1 MKTYNKIYTVHA
13 WKDNN
18 KFFTVTQGEGGIKY
32 PRLMVVDDKGAI
44 DLTGSAVTYT
54 ITLPRGSEEI
64 VDATIIDAKRGVVE
78 FEVKPSMT
86 VYAGVGEG
94 ELNITINNKVLKIS
108 GINLTINKSTSGHVI
123 EASEQFSALLTLI
136 SKYSNINPENKDL
149 KILDNSDITDTAKN
163 YPSIKY
169 LLNNFWSNNNFSL
182 LSATAYGVSNSGAVT
197 SLLKIP
203 SASLSK
209 RCLYF
214 PAGTYKCNG
223 IVLSN
228 IDDLT
233 IICDNA
239 NFVFYN
245 QATNLTDAAE
255 TTVQSSFF
263 KFTNCNN
270 LTIIGGCFDGQHKV
284 SQCITLVGCQNSNI
298 TNATIKGAGNKVS
311 SFAAGINL
319 IRDCSQFNINNVIVS
334 DIKAGTV
341 SKDTFIHAVGIGVSN
356 VNGEF
361 SQHGHI
367 SNSQISNING
377 YKVGDK
383 EPDGDGIYLIQRPSA
398 DCTGDS
404 YITVSNCTI
413 TDCAKRG
420 IKVSTRHTN
429 IDNCYID
436 IDGWGAAIE
445 AQYGKMTL
453 RDSTIHNKYASC
465 VTLDWD
471 NGTNYIDNCKFFGA
485 DKGEI
490 SVHGNN
496 YTGNGIVL
504 NQRLSVTGTY
514 YTDEPC
520 SVIVRNCTI
529 DNVTSPLR
537 SGYAAGLTY
546 KYQSV
551 IFDNCQIGHY
561 RGVSAIILDA
571 SMIAAINALSL
582 SNVNYKFGSTEAEV
596 QNANNQYFSLTN
608 NGNTLNIG
616 TTTAYVNPSCLQYT
630 NNLSDDYEQ
639 MFRYYDLNSDFGE
652 SKVKVS
658 QVLEDAP
665 NSIVCTDG
673 TYTSATNTAFTVK
686 ADNGTLTVNCST
698 AFASASYVYVPIES
712 LSLGGEMYDYLI
724 SSISAPNA
732 NVTITFT
739 DSKKGVINASLEAA
753 LNKASKSL
761 IVGDISGTAT
771 FLRVKL
777 NANTTVHLSCE
788 VSLSNRNKVLK
799 GQIETRLKALEE
811 KVKALENV
819 SV

>member
-64 VDATIIDAKRGVVE
+64 VNATIIDAKRGVVE

-86 VYAGVGEG
+86 AYAGVGEG
-94 ELNITINNKVLKIS
+94 ELNITIDNKVLKIS
-108 GINLTINKSTSGHVI
+108 GINLTINKSTSGRVI
-123 EASEQFSALLTLI
+123 EASEQFSALLALI

-149 KILDNSDITDTAKN
+149 KILENSDITDTAKN

-169 LLNNFWSNNNFSL
+169 LLNNFWSNNNLSL
-182 LSATAYGVSNSGAVT
+182 LSATAYGVSHSGGVT
-197 SLLKIP
+197 SLSKIP
-203 SASLSK
+203 TASLSK

-223 IVLSN
+223 IALSN
-228 IDDLT
+228 INDLT

-245 QATNLTDAAE
+245 QATNSTDAAE
-255 TTVQSSFF
+255 TTVQGSFF

-298 TNATIKGAGNKVS
+298 SNANIKGAGNKAS
-311 SFAAGINL
+311 AFAAGINL

-341 SKDTFIHAVGIGVSN
+341 SEDTFIHAVGIGVSS

-361 SQHGHI
+361 SQHGYI

-377 YKVGDK
+377 YKVGNK

-398 DCTGDS
+398 DCSGDS

-420 IKVSTRHTN
+420 IKVSTRYTN

-445 AQYGKMTL
+445 SQYGKMTL

-471 NGTNYIDNCKFFGA
+471 NGTNYIDNCKLYGA
-485 DKGEI
+485 DKTET
-490 SVHGNN
+490 STHGDK
-496 YTGNGIVL
+496 YIGNGIVL

-514 YTDEPC
+514 YTNEPC
-520 SVIVRNCTI
+520 SVIARNCTI
-529 DNVTSPLR
+529 ENVTSPLR

-546 KYQSV
+546 QYQSIV
-551 IFDNCQIGHY
+551 FDDCQIGHY
-561 RGVSAIILDA
+561 RGASAIMFEA
-571 SMIAAINALSL
+571 SMISAINKLSL
-582 SNVNYKFGSTEAEV
+582 SDVNYKYGTTENEV
-596 QNANNQYFSLTN
+596 QTANNQYFGLTN
-608 NGNTLNIG
+608 SGNTLDIG
-616 TTTAYVNPSCLQYT
+616 STTYVKPNHMLYT
-630 NNLSDDYEQ
+630 NNLTDDYNK
-639 MFRYYDLNSDFGE
+639 MFRMYDLLDSDFGAP
-652 SKVKVS
+652 KANVS
-658 QVLEDAP
+658 DVLEDAP
-665 NSIVCTDG
+665 NILSCTNG
-673 TYTSATNTAFTVK
+673 TYTSKTNTHFSVVAT
-686 ADNGTLTVNCST
+686 DNTLSIKCDT
-698 AFASASYVYVPIES
+698 AYTSGKSFVYVKLDS
-712 LSLGGEMYDYLI
+712 LELKGGTYNFYVDNI
-724 SSISAPNA
+724 TPVSSD
-732 NVTITFT
+732 VTITFA
-739 DSKKGVINASLEAA
+739 DSSYNIIDTSLELA
-753 LNKASKSL
+753 LNKTSKSL
-761 IVGDISGTAT
+761 IVDGVTKPITY
-771 FLRVKL
+771 LRVKL
-777 NANTTVHLSCE
+777 AANKTIDMQCT
-788 VSLSNRNKVLK
+788 VSLANRNKVLK
-799 GQIETRLKALEE
+799 GNLEARVAALEKIIQTKE
-811 KVKALENV
+811 
-819 SV
+819 

>member
-32 PRLMVVDDKGAI
+32 PRLVVVDDKGAI

-86 VYAGVGEG
+86 AYAGVGEG
-94 ELNITINNKVLKIS
+94 ELNITIDNKVLKIS
-108 GINLTINKSTSGHVI
+108 GINLTINKSTSGRVI
-123 EASEQFSALLTLI
+123 EASEQFSALLALL

-169 LLNNFWSNNNFSL
+169 LLNNFWSNNNLSL
-182 LSATAYGVSNSGAVT
+182 LSATAYGISNSGGVT
-197 SLLKIP
+197 SLSKIP
-203 SASLSK
+203 TASLSK

-223 IVLSN
+223 IALSN
-228 IDDLT
+228 INDLT

-245 QATNLTDAAE
+245 QATNSTDAAE
-255 TTVQSSFF
+255 TTVQGSFF

-284 SQCITLVGCQNSNI
+284 SQCITLIGCQNSNI
-298 TNATIKGAGNKVS
+298 TNVTIKGAGNKAS

-319 IRDCSQFNINNVIVS
+319 IRNCSRFNINNVIVS

-341 SKDTFIHAVGIGVSN
+341 SEDTFIHAVGIGVSN

-398 DCTGDS
+398 DCSGDS

-420 IKVSTRHTN
+420 IKVSTRYTN

-471 NGTNYIDNCKFFGA
+471 NGTNYIDNCKLYGA
-485 DKGEI
+485 DKTET
-490 SVHGNN
+490 STHGDK
-496 YTGNGIVL
+496 YIGNGIVL
-504 NQRLSVTGTY
+504 NQRLSVTGAY
-514 YTDEPC
+514 YTNEPC
-520 SVIVRNCTI
+520 SVIARNCTI
-529 DNVTSPLR
+529 ENVTSPLR

-546 KYQSV
+546 QYQSI
-551 IFDNCQIGHY
+551 IFDDCQIGHY
-561 RGVSAIILDA
+561 RGASAIMFDA
-571 SMIAAINALSL
+571 SMISAINKLSL
-582 SNVNYKFGSTEAEV
+582 SDVNYKYGTTENEV
-596 QNANNQYFSLTN
+596 QTANNQYFGLTN
-608 NGNTLNIG
+608 SGNTLDIG
-616 TTTAYVNPSCLQYT
+616 STTYVKPNHMLYT
-630 NNLSDDYEQ
+630 NNLTDDYNK
-639 MFRYYDLNSDFGE
+639 MFRMYDWLDSDFGAP
-652 SKVKVS
+652 KANVS
-658 QVLEDAP
+658 DVLEDAP
-665 NSIVCTDG
+665 NILSCTNG
-673 TYTSATNTAFTVK
+673 TYTSKTNTHFSVVAT
-686 ADNGTLTVNCST
+686 DNTLSIKCDT
-698 AFASASYVYVPIES
+698 AYTSGKSFVYVKLDS
-712 LSLGGEMYDYLI
+712 LELKGGTYNFYIDNI
-724 SSISAPNA
+724 TPVSSD
-732 NVTITFT
+732 VTITFA
-739 DSKKGVINASLEAA
+739 DSSYNIIDTSLELA
-753 LNKASKSL
+753 LNKTSKSL
-761 IVGDISGTAT
+761 IVDGVTKPITY
-771 FLRVKL
+771 LRVKL
-777 NANTTVHLSCE
+777 AANKTIDMQCT
-788 VSLSNRNKVLK
+788 VSLANRNKVLK
-799 GQIETRLKALEE
+799 GNLEARVAALEKIIQTKE
-811 KVKALENV
+811 
-819 SV
+819 

>member
-78 FEVKPSMT
+78 FEVKSSMT
-86 VYAGVGEG
+86 AYAGIGEG
-94 ELNITINNKVLKIS
+94 ELNITIDNKVLKIS
-108 GINLTINKSTSGHVI
+108 GINLTISKATSGRTI
-123 EASEQFSALLTLI
+123 AASEQFSALLSLL

-149 KILDNSDITDTAKN
+149 KILENSDITDTAKN

-182 LSATAYGVSNSGAVT
+182 LSATAYGINNSGAVT

-203 SASLSK
+203 ASSLSK

-245 QATNLTDAAE
+245 QATNSTDTAG
-255 TTVQSSFF
+255 TTVQGSFF

-284 SQCITLVGCQNSNI
+284 SQCVTLVSCQNSNI
-298 TNATIKGAGNKVS
+298 TNVTIKGAGNKAS

-319 IRDCSQFNINNVIVS
+319 IRDCSQFNINNVVVS
-334 DIKAGTV
+334 DTKAGTV
-341 SKDTFIHAVGIGVSN
+341 SNDTFIHAVGIGVSN

-367 SNSQISNING
+367 SNSQISNISG
-377 YKVGDK
+377 YKVGNK

-398 DCTGDS
+398 DCSGDS

-420 IKVSTRHTN
+420 IKVSTRYTN

-471 NGTNYIDNCKFFGA
+471 NGTNYIDNCKLYGA
-485 DKGEI
+485 DKTET
-490 SVHGNN
+490 STHGDK

-514 YTDEPC
+514 YTNEPC
-520 SVIVRNCTI
+520 SVIVRHCTI
-529 DNVTSPLR
+529 ENVTSPLR

-546 KYQSV
+546 QYQSI
-551 IFDNCQIGHY
+551 IFDDCQIGHY
-561 RGVSAIILDA
+561 RGASAIMFDA
-571 SMIAAINALSL
+571 SMISAINKLSL
-582 SNVNYKFGSTEAEV
+582 SDVNYKYGTTENEV
-596 QNANNQYFSLTN
+596 QIANNQYFGLTN
-608 NGNTLNIG
+608 SGNTLDIG
-616 TTTAYVNPSCLQYT
+616 STTYIKPNHMLYT
-630 NNLSDDYEQ
+630 NNLTDDYNK
-639 MFRYYDLNSDFGE
+639 MFRMYDLLDSDFGAP
-652 SKVKVS
+652 KANVS
-658 QVLEDAP
+658 DVLEDAP
-665 NSIVCTDG
+665 NILSCTNG
-673 TYTSATNTAFTVK
+673 TYTSKTNTHFSVVAT
-686 ADNGTLTVNCST
+686 DNTLSIKCDT
-698 AFASASYVYVPIES
+698 AYTSGKSFVYVKLDS
-712 LSLGGEMYDYLI
+712 LELKGGTYNFYVDNI
-724 SSISAPNA
+724 TPVSSD
-732 NVTITFT
+732 VTITFA
-739 DSKKGVINASLEAA
+739 DSSYNIIDTSLELA
-753 LNKASKSL
+753 LNKTSKSL
-761 IVGDISGTAT
+761 IVDGVTKPITY
-771 FLRVKL
+771 LRVKL
-777 NANTTVHLSCE
+777 AANKTIDMQCT
-788 VSLSNRNKVLK
+788 VSLANRNKVLK
-799 GQIETRLKALEE
+799 GNLEARVAALEKIIQTKE
-811 KVKALENV
+811 
-819 SV
+819 

>member
-86 VYAGVGEG
+86 AYAGVGEG
-94 ELNITINNKVLKIS
+94 ELNITIDNKVLKIS
-108 GINLTINKSTSGHVI
+108 GINLTISKSTSGRAI

-136 SKYSNINPENKDL
+136 SKYSNINPENKDW

-163 YPSIKY
+163 YPSIQY

-182 LSATAYGVSNSGAVT
+182 LSATAYGVSNSGVVT
-197 SLLKIP
+197 SLSKIP
-203 SASLSK
+203 TALLNK

-214 PAGTYKCNG
+214 PAGTYKCND
-223 IVLSN
+223 IALSN

-245 QATNLTDAAE
+245 QATNSTDAAE
-255 TTVQSSFF
+255 TTVQGSFF
-263 KFTNCNN
+263 KFSNCNN

-298 TNATIKGAGNKVS
+298 TNATIKGAGNKAS

-341 SKDTFIHAVGIGVSN
+341 SEDTFIHAVGIGVSS

-361 SQHGHI
+361 SQHGYI
-367 SNSQISNING
+367 GNSQISNING
-377 YKVGDK
+377 YKVGNK

-398 DCTGDS
+398 DCSGDS

-420 IKVSTRHTN
+420 IKVSTRYTN

-471 NGTNYIDNCKFFGA
+471 NGTNYIDNCKLYGA
-485 DKGEI
+485 DKTET
-490 SVHGNN
+490 STHGDK

-504 NQRLSVTGTY
+504 NQRLSITGTY
-514 YTDEPC
+514 YTNEPC
-520 SVIVRNCTI
+520 SVIVRHCTI
-529 DNVTSPLR
+529 ENVTSPLR

-546 KYQSV
+546 QYQSI
-551 IFDNCQIGHY
+551 IFDDCQIGHY
-561 RGVSAIILDA
+561 RGASAIMFDA
-571 SMIAAINALSL
+571 SMISAINKLSL
-582 SNVNYKFGSTEAEV
+582 SDVNYKYGTTENEV
-596 QNANNQYFSLTN
+596 QTANNQYFGLTN
-608 NGNTLNIG
+608 SGNTLDIG
-616 TTTAYVNPSCLQYT
+616 STTYIKPNHMLYT
-630 NNLSDDYEQ
+630 NNLTDDYNKL
-639 MFRYYDLNSDFGE
+639 FRMYDLLDSDFGAP
-652 SKVKVS
+652 KANVS
-658 QVLEDAP
+658 DVLEDAP
-665 NSIVCTDG
+665 NILSCTNG
-673 TYTSATNTAFTVK
+673 TYTSKTNTHFSVVAT
-686 ADNGTLTVNCST
+686 DNTLSIKCDT
-698 AFASASYVYVPIES
+698 AYTSGKSFVYVKLDLLE
-712 LSLGGEMYDYLI
+712 LKGGTYNFYIDNI
-724 SSISAPNA
+724 TPVSSD
-732 NVTITFT
+732 VTITFA
-739 DSKKGVINASLEAA
+739 DSSYNIIDTSLELA

-761 IVGDISGTAT
+761 IVDGVTKPITY
-771 FLRVKL
+771 LRVKL
-777 NANTTVHLSCE
+777 AANKTIDMQCT
-788 VSLSNRNKVLK
+788 VSLANRNKVLK
-799 GQIETRLKALEE
+799 GNLEARVAALEKIIQTKE
-811 KVKALENV
+811 
-819 SV
+819 

>member
-86 VYAGVGEG
+86 AYAGVGVG
-94 ELNITINNKVLKIS
+94 ELNITIDNKVLKIS
-108 GINLTINKSTSGHVI
+108 GINLTINKSTSGRVI

-149 KILDNSDITDTAKN
+149 KILENSDITDMAKN
-163 YPSIKY
+163 YPSIAY
-169 LLNNFWSNNNFSL
+169 LLNNFWSNNNLSL
-182 LSATAYGVSNSGAVT
+182 LSATTYGVSNSGVVT
-197 SLLKIP
+197 SLSKIP
-203 SASLSK
+203 TASLSK

-223 IVLSN
+223 IALSN
-228 IDDLT
+228 IDNLT

-245 QATNLTDAAE
+245 RATNSTDAAE
-255 TTVQSSFF
+255 TTVQGSFF

-284 SQCITLVGCQNSNI
+284 SQCITLIGCHNSNI
-298 TNATIKGAGNKVS
+298 TNATIKGAGNKAS

-341 SKDTFIHAVGIGVSN
+341 SEDTFIHAVGIGVSS

-361 SQHGHI
+361 SQHGYI

-377 YKVGDK
+377 YKVGNK

-398 DCTGDS
+398 DCSGDS

-420 IKVSTRHTN
+420 IKVSTRYTN

-471 NGTNYIDNCKFFGA
+471 NGTNYIDNCKLYGA
-485 DKGEI
+485 DKTET
-490 SVHGNN
+490 STHGDK
-496 YTGNGIVL
+496 YIGNGIVL

-514 YTDEPC
+514 YTNEPC
-520 SVIVRNCTI
+520 SVIARNCTI
-529 DNVTSPLR
+529 ENVTSPLR

-546 KYQSV
+546 QYQSI

-561 RGVSAIILDA
+561 RGASAITLDA
-571 SMIAAINALSL
+571 SMISAINKLSL
-582 SNVNYKFGSTEAEV
+582 SNVNYKYGTTENEV
-596 QNANNQYFSLTN
+596 QTANNQYFGLTN
-608 NGNTLNIG
+608 SGNTLDIG
-616 TTTAYVNPSCLQYT
+616 STTYVKPNHMLYT
-630 NNLSDDYEQ
+630 NNLTDDYNKL
-639 MFRYYDLNSDFGE
+639 FRMYDLLDSDFGAP
-652 SKVKVS
+652 KANVS
-658 QVLEDAP
+658 DVLEDAP
-665 NSIVCTDG
+665 NILSCTNG
-673 TYTSATNTAFTVK
+673 TYTSQTNTHFSVVAT
-686 ADNGTLTVNCST
+686 DNTLSIKCDT
-698 AFASASYVYVPIES
+698 AYTSGKSFVYVKLDS
-712 LSLGGEMYDYLI
+712 LELKGGTYNFYIDNI
-724 SSISAPNA
+724 TPVSSD
-732 NVTITFT
+732 VTITFA
-739 DSKKGVINASLEAA
+739 DSSYNIIDTSLELA
-753 LNKASKSL
+753 LNKTSKSL
-761 IVGDISGTAT
+761 IVDGVTKPITY
-771 FLRVKL
+771 LRVKL
-777 NANTTVHLSCE
+777 AANKTIDMQCT
-788 VSLSNRNKVLK
+788 VSLANRNKVLK
-799 GQIETRLKALEE
+799 GNLEARVAALEKIIQTKE
-811 KVKALENV
+811 
-819 SV
+819 

>member
-94 ELNITINNKVLKIS
+94 ELNITIDNKVLKIS
-108 GINLTINKSTSGHVI
+108 GINLTINKSTSGRVI
-123 EASEQFSALLTLI
+123 EASEQFSALLSLI

-163 YPSIKY
+163 YPSIQY
-169 LLNNFWSNNNFSL
+169 LLNNFWSNNNLSL
-182 LSATAYGVSNSGAVT
+182 LSATAYGVSHSGGVT
-197 SLLKIP
+197 SLSKIP
-203 SASLSK
+203 TASLSK

-223 IVLSN
+223 IALSN
-228 IDDLT
+228 INDLT

-245 QATNLTDAAE
+245 QATNSTDAAE
-255 TTVQSSFF
+255 TTVQGSFF

-298 TNATIKGAGNKVS
+298 TNANIKGAGNKAS

-334 DIKAGTV
+334 DTKAGTV
-341 SKDTFIHAVGIGVSN
+341 SEDTFIHAVGIGVSS

-361 SQHGHI
+361 SQHGYI

-377 YKVGDK
+377 YKVGNK
-383 EPDGDGIYLIQRPSA
+383 EPDGDGIYLIQKPSA
-398 DCTGDS
+398 DCSGDS

-420 IKVSTRHTN
+420 IKVSTRYTN

-471 NGTNYIDNCKFFGA
+471 NGTNYIDNCKLYGA
-485 DKGEI
+485 DKTET
-490 SVHGNN
+490 STHGDK

-514 YTDEPC
+514 YTNEPC
-520 SVIVRNCTI
+520 SIIVRNCTI
-529 DNVTSPLR
+529 ENVTSPLR

-546 KYQSV
+546 QYQSI
-551 IFDNCQIGHY
+551 IFDDCQIGHY
-561 RGVSAIILDA
+561 RGASAIMFDA
-571 SMIAAINALSL
+571 SMISAINKLSL
-582 SNVNYKFGSTEAEV
+582 SDVNYKYGTTENEV
-596 QNANNQYFSLTN
+596 QTANNQYFGLTN
-608 NGNTLNIG
+608 SGNTLDIG
-616 TTTAYVNPSCLQYT
+616 STTYIKPNHMLYT
-630 NNLSDDYEQ
+630 NNLTDDYNKL
-639 MFRYYDLNSDFGE
+639 FRMYDLLDSDFGAPKANI
-652 SKVKVS
+652 SD
-658 QVLEDAP
+658 VLEDAP
-665 NSIVCTDG
+665 NILSCTNG
-673 TYTSATNTAFTVK
+673 TYTSKTNTNFSVVAT
-686 ADNGTLTVNCST
+686 DNTLSIKCDT
-698 AFASASYVYVPIES
+698 AYTSGKSFVYVKLDS
-712 LSLGGEMYDYLI
+712 LELKGGTYNFYIDNI
-724 SSISAPNA
+724 TPVSSD
-732 NVTITFT
+732 VTITFA
-739 DSKKGVINASLEAA
+739 DSSYNIIDTSLELA
-753 LNKASKSL
+753 LNKTSKSL
-761 IVGDISGTAT
+761 IVDGVTKPITY
-771 FLRVKL
+771 LRVKL
-777 NANTTVHLSCE
+777 AANKTIDMQCT
-788 VSLSNRNKVLK
+788 VSLANRNKVLK
-799 GQIETRLKALEE
+799 GNLEARVAALEKIIQTKE
-811 KVKALENV
+811 
-819 SV
+819 

>member
-64 VDATIIDAKRGVVE
+64 VDATIVDAKRGVVE

-86 VYAGVGEG
+86 AYAGVGEG
-94 ELNITINNKVLKIS
+94 ELNITIDNKVLKIS
-108 GINLTINKSTSGHVI
+108 GINLTINKSTSGRVI
-123 EASEQFSALLTLI
+123 EASEQFSALLALI

-149 KILDNSDITDTAKN
+149 KILENSDITDTAKN

-169 LLNNFWSNNNFSL
+169 LLNNFWSNNNLSL
-182 LSATAYGVSNSGAVT
+182 LSTTAYGVSNSGVVT
-197 SLLKIP
+197 SLSKIP
-203 SASLSK
+203 TASLSK

-223 IVLSN
+223 IALSN
-228 IDDLT
+228 IDNLT

-245 QATNLTDAAE
+245 QATNSTDATE
-255 TTVQSSFF
+255 TTVQGSFF

-284 SQCITLVGCQNSNI
+284 SQCITLIGCHNSNI
-298 TNATIKGAGNKVS
+298 TNATIKGAGNKAS

-341 SKDTFIHAVGIGVSN
+341 SEDTFIHAVGIGVSS

-361 SQHGHI
+361 SQHGYI

-377 YKVGDK
+377 YKVGNK

-398 DCTGDS
+398 DCSGDS

-420 IKVSTRHTN
+420 IKVSTRYTN

-471 NGTNYIDNCKFFGA
+471 NGTNYIDNCKLYGA
-485 DKGEI
+485 DKTET
-490 SVHGNN
+490 STHGDK

-514 YTDEPC
+514 YTNEPC
-520 SVIVRNCTI
+520 SVIVRHCI
-529 DNVTSPLR
+529 IENVTSPLR

-546 KYQSV
+546 QYQSI
-551 IFDNCQIGHY
+551 IFDDCQIGHY
-561 RGVSAIILDA
+561 RGASAIMFDA
-571 SMIAAINALSL
+571 SMISAINKLSL
-582 SNVNYKFGSTEAEV
+582 SDVNYKYGTTENEV
-596 QNANNQYFSLTN
+596 QTANNQYFGLTN
-608 NGNTLNIG
+608 SGNTLDIG
-616 TTTAYVNPSCLQYT
+616 STTYIKPNHMLYT
-630 NNLSDDYEQ
+630 NNLTDDYNKL
-639 MFRYYDLNSDFGE
+639 FRMYDLLDSDFGAP
-652 SKVKVS
+652 KANVS
-658 QVLEDAP
+658 DVLEDAP
-665 NSIVCTDG
+665 NILSCTNG
-673 TYTSATNTAFTVK
+673 TYTSKTNTNFSVIAT
-686 ADNGTLTVNCST
+686 DNTLNIKCDT
-698 AFASASYVYVPIES
+698 AYTSGKSFVYVKLDPLELKDGTYNFYI
-712 LSLGGEMYDYLI
+712 DNI
-724 SSISAPNA
+724 TPVSSD
-732 NVTITFT
+732 VTITFA
-739 DSKKGVINASLEAA
+739 DSSYNIIDTSLELA

-761 IVGDISGTAT
+761 IVDGVTKPITY
-771 FLRVKL
+771 LRVRL
-777 NANTTVHLSCE
+777 AANKTIDMQCT
-788 VSLSNRNKVLK
+788 VSLANRNKVLK
-799 GQIETRLKALEE
+799 GNLEARVAALEKIIQTKE
-811 KVKALENV
+811 
-819 SV
+819 

>member
-13 WKDNN
+13 WKNN
-18 KFFTVTQGEGGIKY
+18 SKFFTVTQGEGGIKY

-255 TTVQSSFF
+255 TTVQGSFF

-298 TNATIKGAGNKVS
+298 TDATIKGAGNKAS
-311 SFAAGINL
+311 AFAAGINL

-341 SKDTFIHAVGIGVSN
+341 SEDTFIHAVGIGVSS

-361 SQHGHI
+361 SQHGYI

-377 YKVGDK
+377 YKVGNK

-398 DCTGDS
+398 DCSGDS

-471 NGTNYIDNCKFFGA
+471 NGTNYIDNCKLYGA
-485 DKGEI
+485 DKTET
-490 SVHGNN
+490 STHGDK

-514 YTDEPC
+514 YTNEPC

-529 DNVTSPLR
+529 ENVTSPLR

-546 KYQSV
+546 QYQSI
-551 IFDNCQIGHY
+551 IFDDCQIGHY
-561 RGVSAIILDA
+561 RGASAIMFDA
-571 SMIAAINALSL
+571 SMISAINKLSL
-582 SNVNYKFGSTEAEV
+582 SDVNYKYGTTENEV
-596 QNANNQYFSLTN
+596 QTANNQYFGLTN
-608 NGNTLNIG
+608 SGNTLDIG
-616 TTTAYVNPSCLQYT
+616 STTYIKPNHMLYT
-630 NNLSDDYEQ
+630 NNLTDDYNKL
-639 MFRYYDLNSDFGE
+639 FRMYDLLDSDFGAP
-652 SKVKVS
+652 KANVS
-658 QVLEDAP
+658 DVLEDAP
-665 NSIVCTDG
+665 NILSCTNG
-673 TYTSATNTAFTVK
+673 TYTSKTNTHFSVVAT
-686 ADNGTLTVNCST
+686 DNTLSIKCDT
-698 AFASASYVYVPIES
+698 AYTSGKSFVYVKLDS
-712 LSLGGEMYDYLI
+712 LELKGGTYNFYIDNI
-724 SSISAPNA
+724 TPVSSD
-732 NVTITFT
+732 VTITFA
-739 DSKKGVINASLEAA
+739 DSSYNIIDTSLELA

-761 IVGDISGTAT
+761 IVDGVTKPITY
-771 FLRVKL
+771 LRVKL
-777 NANTTVHLSCE
+777 AANKTIDMQCT
-788 VSLSNRNKVLK
+788 VSLANRNKVLK
-799 GQIETRLKALEE
+799 GNLEARVAALEKIIQTKE
-811 KVKALENV
+811 
-819 SV
+819 

>member
-78 FEVKPSMT
+78 FEIKSSMT

-94 ELNITINNKVLKIS
+94 ELNITIDNKVLKIS
-108 GINLTINKSTSGHVI
+108 GINLTINKSTSGRVI

-149 KILDNSDITDTAKN
+149 KILENSDITDTAKN
-163 YPSIKY
+163 YPSIQY
-169 LLNNFWSNNNFSL
+169 LLNNFWSNNNLSL
-182 LSATAYGVSNSGAVT
+182 LSATAYDVSNSGAVT
-197 SLLKIP
+197 SLSKIP
-203 SASLSK
+203 TASLSK

-223 IVLSN
+223 IALSD

-245 QATNLTDAAE
+245 QATNSTDAAE
-255 TTVQSSFF
+255 TTVQGSFF

-284 SQCITLVGCQNSNI
+284 SQCITLIGCQNSNI
-298 TNATIKGAGNKVS
+298 TNATIKGAGNKAS

-319 IRDCSQFNINNVIVS
+319 IRDCSQFNINNVVVS

-341 SKDTFIHAVGIGVSN
+341 SEDTFIHAVGIGVSS

-361 SQHGHI
+361 SQHGYI
-367 SNSQISNING
+367 SNSQISNISG

-398 DCTGDS
+398 DCSGDS

-420 IKVSTRHTN
+420 IKVSTRYTN

-471 NGTNYIDNCKFFGA
+471 NGTNYIDNCKLYGA
-485 DKGEI
+485 DKTET
-490 SVHGNN
+490 STHGDK

-514 YTDEPC
+514 YTNEPC
-520 SVIVRNCTI
+520 SVIVRHCTI
-529 DNVTSPLR
+529 ENVTSPLR

-546 KYQSV
+546 QYQSI
-551 IFDNCQIGHY
+551 IFDDCQIGHY
-561 RGVSAIILDA
+561 RGASAIIFDA
-571 SMIAAINALSL
+571 SMISAINKLSL
-582 SNVNYKFGSTEAEV
+582 SDINYKYGTTENEV
-596 QNANNQYFSLTN
+596 QTANNQYFGLTN
-608 NGNTLNIG
+608 SGNTLDIG
-616 TTTAYVNPSCLQYT
+616 STTYVKLNHMLYT
-630 NNLSDDYEQ
+630 NNLTDDYNK
-639 MFRYYDLNSDFGE
+639 MFRMYDLLDSDFGE
-652 SKVKVS
+652 PKANVS
-658 QVLEDAP
+658 DVLEDAP
-665 NSIVCTDG
+665 NILSCTNG
-673 TYTSATNTAFTVK
+673 TYTSKTNTHFSVVAT
-686 ADNGTLTVNCST
+686 DNTLSIKCDT
-698 AFASASYVYVPIES
+698 AYTSDKSFVYVKLDS
-712 LSLGGEMYDYLI
+712 LELKGGTYNFYIDNI
-724 SSISAPNA
+724 TPVSSD
-732 NVTITFT
+732 VTITFV
-739 DSKKGVINASLEAA
+739 DSSYNIIGTSLELA

-761 IVGDISGTAT
+761 IVDGVTKPITY
-771 FLRVKL
+771 LRVKL
-777 NANTTVHLSCE
+777 AANKTIDMQCT
-788 VSLSNRNKVLK
+788 VSLANRNKVLK
-799 GQIETRLKALEE
+799 GNLEARVAALEKIIQTKE
-811 KVKALENV
+811 
-819 SV
+819 

>member
-44 DLTGSAVTYT
+44 DLTGSSVTYT

-86 VYAGVGEG
+86 AYAGMGEG
-94 ELNITINNKVLKIS
+94 ELNITIDNKVLKIS
-108 GINLTINKSTSGHVI
+108 GINLTISKSTSGRAI

-149 KILDNSDITDTAKN
+149 KILGNSDITDAAKN
-163 YPSIKY
+163 YPSIQY
-169 LLNNFWSNNNFSL
+169 LLNNFWSNNNLSL
-182 LSATAYGVSNSGAVT
+182 LSSTAYGVSNSGVVT
-197 SLLKIP
+197 SLSKIP
-203 SASLSK
+203 TALLSK

-223 IVLSN
+223 IALSN

-245 QATNLTDAAE
+245 QATNSTDAAE
-255 TTVQSSFF
+255 LTVQGSFF

-284 SQCITLVGCQNSNI
+284 SQCITLVGCQNNHI
-298 TNATIKGAGNKVS
+298 TNATIKGAGNKAS

-341 SKDTFIHAVGIGVSN
+341 SGDRFIHAVGIGVSS

-361 SQHGHI
+361 SQHGYI
-367 SNSQISNING
+367 GNSQISNING
-377 YKVGDK
+377 YKVGNK

-398 DCTGDS
+398 DCSGDS

-420 IKVSTRHTN
+420 IKVSTRYTN

-436 IDGWGAAIE
+436 IDGWGVAIE

-471 NGTNYIDNCKFFGA
+471 NGTNYIDNCKLYGA
-485 DKGEI
+485 DKTET
-490 SVHGNN
+490 STHGDK

-514 YTDEPC
+514 YTNEPC
-520 SVIVRNCTI
+520 SVIVRHCTI
-529 DNVTSPLR
+529 ENVTSPLR

-546 KYQSV
+546 QYQSI
-551 IFDNCQIGHY
+551 IFDDCQIGHY
-561 RGVSAIILDA
+561 RGASAIMFDA
-571 SMIAAINALSL
+571 RMISAINKLSL
-582 SNVNYKFGSTEAEV
+582 SDVNYKYGTTENEV
-596 QNANNQYFSLTN
+596 QTANNQYFGLTN
-608 NGNTLNIG
+608 SGNTLDIG
-616 TTTAYVNPSCLQYT
+616 STTYIKPNHMLYT
-630 NNLSDDYEQ
+630 NNLTDDYNKL
-639 MFRYYDLNSDFGE
+639 FRMYDLLDSDFGAP
-652 SKVKVS
+652 KANVS
-658 QVLEDAP
+658 DVLEDAP
-665 NSIVCTDG
+665 NILSYTNG
-673 TYTSATNTAFTVK
+673 TYTSKTNTHFSVVAT
-686 ADNGTLTVNCST
+686 DNTLSIKCDT
-698 AFASASYVYVPIES
+698 AYTSGKSFVYVKLDLLE
-712 LSLGGEMYDYLI
+712 LKGGTYNFYIDNI
-724 SSISAPNA
+724 TPVSSD
-732 NVTITFT
+732 VTITFA
-739 DSKKGVINASLEAA
+739 DSSYNIIDTSLELA

-761 IVGDISGTAT
+761 IVDGVTKPITY
-771 FLRVKL
+771 LRVKL
-777 NANTTVHLSCE
+777 AANKTIDMQCT
-788 VSLSNRNKVLK
+788 VSLANRNKVLK
-799 GQIETRLKALEE
+799 GNLEARVAALEKIIQTKE
-811 KVKALENV
+811 
-819 SV
+819 

>member
-1 MKTYNKIYTVHA
+1 
-13 WKDNN
+13 
-18 KFFTVTQGEGGIKY
+18 
-32 PRLMVVDDKGAI
+32 MVVDDKGAI

-86 VYAGVGEG
+86 AYAGVGEG
-94 ELNITINNKVLKIS
+94 ELNITIDNKVLKIC
-108 GINLTINKSTSGHVI
+108 GINLTINQSTSGRVI
-123 EASEQFSALLTLI
+123 EASEQFSALLALI

-149 KILDNSDITDTAKN
+149 KILENSDITDTAKN

-169 LLNNFWSNNNFSL
+169 LLNNFWSNNNLSL
-182 LSATAYGVSNSGAVT
+182 LSATAYGVSNSGVVT
-197 SLLKIP
+197 SLSKIP
-203 SASLSK
+203 TASLSK

-223 IVLSN
+223 IALSN
-228 IDDLT
+228 IDNLT

-245 QATNLTDAAE
+245 QATNSTDAAE
-255 TTVQSSFF
+255 TTVQGSFF

-284 SQCITLVGCQNSNI
+284 SQCITLVGCQNSNTI
-298 TNATIKGAGNKVS
+298 NATIKGAGNKAS

-341 SKDTFIHAVGIGVSN
+341 SEDTFIHEVGIGVSS

-361 SQHGHI
+361 RQHGYI
-367 SNSQISNING
+367 SNSQISIIYG
-377 YKVGDK
+377 YKVGNK

-398 DCTGDS
+398 DCSGDS
-404 YITVSNCTI
+404 YISVSNCTI

-420 IKVSTRHTN
+420 IKVSTRYTN

-471 NGTNYIDNCKFFGA
+471 NGTNYIDNCKLYGA
-485 DKGEI
+485 DKTET
-490 SVHGNN
+490 STHGDK

-514 YTDEPC
+514 YTNEPC
-520 SVIVRNCTI
+520 SVIVRHCTI
-529 DNVTSPLR
+529 ENVTSPLR

-546 KYQSV
+546 QYQSI
-551 IFDNCQIGHY
+551 IFDDCQIGHY
-561 RGVSAIILDA
+561 RGVSAIMFDA
-571 SMIAAINALSL
+571 SMISAINKLSL
-582 SNVNYKFGSTEAEV
+582 SNVNYKYGTTENEV
-596 QNANNQYFSLTN
+596 QTANNQYFGLTN
-608 NGNTLNIG
+608 SGNTLDIG
-616 TTTAYVNPSCLQYT
+616 STTYVKPNHMVYT
-630 NNLSDDYEQ
+630 NNLTDDYNKL
-639 MFRYYDLNSDFGE
+639 FRMYDLLDSDFGAP
-652 SKVKVS
+652 KANVS
-658 QVLEDAP
+658 DVLEDAP
-665 NSIVCTDG
+665 NILSCTNG
-673 TYTSATNTAFTVK
+673 TYTSKTNTHFSVVAT
-686 ADNGTLTVNCST
+686 DNTLSIKCDT
-698 AFASASYVYVPIES
+698 AYTSGKSFVYVKLDS
-712 LSLGGEMYDYLI
+712 LELKGGTYNFYIDNI
-724 SSISAPNA
+724 TPVSSD
-732 NVTITFT
+732 VTITFA
-739 DSKKGVINASLEAA
+739 DSSYNIIDTSLELA
-753 LNKASKSL
+753 LNKTSKSL
-761 IVGDISGTAT
+761 IVDGVTKPITY
-771 FLRVKL
+771 LRVKL
-777 NANTTVHLSCE
+777 AANKTIDMQCT
-788 VSLSNRNKVLK
+788 VSLANRNKVLK
-799 GQIETRLKALEE
+799 GNLEARVAALEKIIQTKE
-811 KVKALENV
+811 
-819 SV
+819 

>member
-86 VYAGVGEG
+86 AYAGVGEG
-94 ELNITINNKVLKIS
+94 ELNITIDNKVLKIS
-108 GINLTINKSTSGHVI
+108 GINLTINKSTSGRVI

-149 KILDNSDITDTAKN
+149 KILENSDITDTAKN
-163 YPSIKY
+163 YPSIAY
-169 LLNNFWSNNNFSL
+169 LLNNFWSNNNLSL
-182 LSATAYGVSNSGAVT
+182 LSATAYGVSNSGVVT
-197 SLLKIP
+197 SLSKIP
-203 SASLSK
+203 TASLSK

-223 IVLSN
+223 IALSN

-245 QATNLTDAAE
+245 QATNSTDAAE
-255 TTVQSSFF
+255 TTVQGSFF

-298 TNATIKGAGNKVS
+298 TNATIKGAGNKAS

-341 SKDTFIHAVGIGVSN
+341 SEDTFIHAVGIGVSS

-361 SQHGHI
+361 SQHGYI

-377 YKVGDK
+377 YKVGNK

-398 DCTGDS
+398 DCSGDS

-420 IKVSTRHTN
+420 IKVSTRYTN

-471 NGTNYIDNCKFFGA
+471 NGTNYIDNCKLYGA
-485 DKGEI
+485 DKTET
-490 SVHGNN
+490 STHGDK

-514 YTDEPC
+514 YTNEPC
-520 SVIVRNCTI
+520 SVIVRHCTI
-529 DNVTSPLR
+529 ENVTSPLR
-537 SGYAAGLTY
+537 SGYAARLTY
-546 KYQSV
+546 QYQSI
-551 IFDNCQIGHY
+551 IFDDCQIGHY
-561 RGVSAIILDA
+561 RGVSAIMFDA
-571 SMIAAINALSL
+571 SMISAINKLSL
-582 SNVNYKFGSTEAEV
+582 SNVNYKYGTTENEV
-596 QNANNQYFSLTN
+596 QTANNQYFGLTN
-608 NGNTLNIG
+608 SGNTLDIG
-616 TTTAYVNPSCLQYT
+616 STTYVKPNHMLYT
-630 NNLSDDYEQ
+630 NNLTDDYNKL
-639 MFRYYDLNSDFGE
+639 FRMYDLLDSDFGE
-652 SKVKVS
+652 PKANVS
-658 QVLEDAP
+658 DVLEDAP
-665 NSIVCTDG
+665 NILSCTNG
-673 TYTSATNTAFTVK
+673 TYTSKTNTHFSVVAT
-686 ADNGTLTVNCST
+686 DNTLSIKCDT
-698 AFASASYVYVPIES
+698 AYTSGKSFVYVKLDS
-712 LSLGGEMYDYLI
+712 LELKGGTYNFYIDNI
-724 SSISAPNA
+724 TPVSSD
-732 NVTITFT
+732 VTITFA
-739 DSKKGVINASLEAA
+739 DSSYNIIDTSLELA

-761 IVGDISGTAT
+761 IVDGVTKPITY
-771 FLRVKL
+771 LRVKL
-777 NANTTVHLSCE
+777 AANKTIDMQCT
-788 VSLSNRNKVLK
+788 VSLANRNKVLK
-799 GQIETRLKALEE
+799 GNLEARVAALEKIIQTKE
-811 KVKALENV
+811 
-819 SV
+819 

>member
-54 ITLPRGSEEI
+54 IALPRGSEEI
-64 VDATIIDAKRGVVE
+64 VDATIIDAKRGIVE

-86 VYAGVGEG
+86 AYAGVGEG
-94 ELNITINNKVLKIS
+94 ELNITIENKVLKIS
-108 GINLTINKSTSGHVI
+108 GINLTINKSTSGRVI

-149 KILDNSDITDTAKN
+149 KILENSDITDTAKN
-163 YPSIKY
+163 YPSIQY
-169 LLNNFWSNNNFSL
+169 LLNNFWSNNNLSL
-182 LSATAYGVSNSGAVT
+182 LSATAYGVSNSGVVT
-197 SLLKIP
+197 SLSKIP
-203 SASLSK
+203 TASFSK

-223 IVLSN
+223 IALSN

-245 QATNLTDAAE
+245 QATNSTDATG
-255 TTVQSSFF
+255 TTVQGSFF

-270 LTIIGGCFDGQHKV
+270 LIIIGGCFDGQHKV

-298 TNATIKGAGNKVS
+298 TNATIKGAGNKAS

-334 DIKAGTV
+334 DTKAGTV
-341 SKDTFIHAVGIGVSN
+341 SEDTFIHAVGIGVSN

-361 SQHGHI
+361 SQHGYI
-367 SNSQISNING
+367 GNSQISNISG
-377 YKVGDK
+377 YKVGNK

-398 DCTGDS
+398 DCSGDS

-420 IKVSTRHTN
+420 IKVSTRYTN

-471 NGTNYIDNCKFFGA
+471 NGTNYIDNCKLYGA
-485 DKGEI
+485 DKTET
-490 SVHGNN
+490 STHGDK

-504 NQRLSVTGTY
+504 NQRLSVAGTY
-514 YTDEPC
+514 YTNEPC
-520 SVIVRNCTI
+520 SVIVRHCTI
-529 DNVTSPLR
+529 ENVTSPLR

-546 KYQSV
+546 QYQSI
-551 IFDNCQIGHY
+551 IFDDCQIGYY
-561 RGVSAIILDA
+561 RGASAIMFDA
-571 SMIAAINALSL
+571 SMISAINKLSL
-582 SNVNYKFGSTEAEV
+582 SDVNYKYGTTENEV
-596 QNANNQYFSLTN
+596 QTANNQYFGLTN
-608 NGNTLNIG
+608 SGNTLDIG
-616 TTTAYVNPSCLQYT
+616 STTYIKPNHMLYT
-630 NNLSDDYEQ
+630 NNLTDDYNKL
-639 MFRYYDLNSDFGE
+639 FRMYDLLDSDFGAP
-652 SKVKVS
+652 KANVS
-658 QVLEDAP
+658 DVLEDAP
-665 NSIVCTDG
+665 NILSCTNG
-673 TYTSATNTAFTVK
+673 TYTSKTNTHFSVVAT
-686 ADNGTLTVNCST
+686 DNTLSIKCDT
-698 AFASASYVYVPIES
+698 AYTSGKSFVYVKLDS
-712 LSLGGEMYDYLI
+712 LELKGGTYNFYIDNI
-724 SSISAPNA
+724 TPVSSD
-732 NVTITFT
+732 VTITFA
-739 DSKKGVINASLEAA
+739 DSSYNIIDTSLELA

-761 IVGDISGTAT
+761 IVDGVTKPITY
-771 FLRVKL
+771 LRVKL
-777 NANTTVHLSCE
+777 AANKTIDMQCT
-788 VSLSNRNKVLK
+788 VSLANRNKVLK
-799 GQIETRLKALEE
+799 GNLEARVAALEKIIQTKE
-811 KVKALENV
+811 
-819 SV
+819 

>member
-86 VYAGVGEG
+86 AYAGVGEG
-94 ELNITINNKVLKIS
+94 EINITIDNKVLKIG
-108 GINLTINKSTSGHVI
+108 GINLTINKSTSGRVI

-149 KILDNSDITDTAKN
+149 KILENSDITDTAKN

-169 LLNNFWSNNNFSL
+169 LLNNFWSNNNLSL
-182 LSATAYGVSNSGAVT
+182 LSAIVYGVSNSGAMT
-197 SLLKIP
+197 SLSKIP
-203 SASLSK
+203 TALLSK

-223 IVLSN
+223 IALSN

-284 SQCITLVGCQNSNI
+284 SQCITLIGCQNSNI
-298 TNATIKGAGNKVS
+298 SNANIKGAGNKAS

-319 IRDCSQFNINNVIVS
+319 IRNCSQFNINNVIVS

-341 SKDTFIHAVGIGVSN
+341 SEDTFIHAVGIGVSN

-361 SQHGHI
+361 SQHGYI

-377 YKVGDK
+377 YKVGNK

-471 NGTNYIDNCKFFGA
+471 NGTNYIDNCKLYGA
-485 DKGEI
+485 DKTET
-490 SVHGNN
+490 STHGDK
-496 YTGNGIVL
+496 YIGNGIVL

-514 YTDEPC
+514 YTNEPC
-520 SVIVRNCTI
+520 SVIARNCTI
-529 DNVTSPLR
+529 ENVTSPLR

-546 KYQSV
+546 QYQSV
-551 IFDNCQIGHY
+551 IFDDCQIGHY
-561 RGVSAIILDA
+561 RGASAIMFDA
-571 SMIAAINALSL
+571 SMISAINKLSL
-582 SNVNYKFGSTEAEV
+582 SDVNYKYGITENEV
-596 QNANNQYFSLTN
+596 QTANNQYFGLTN
-608 NGNTLNIG
+608 SGNTLDIG
-616 TTTAYVNPSCLQYT
+616 STTYVKPNHMIYT
-630 NNLSDDYEQ
+630 NNLTDDYNK
-639 MFRYYDLNSDFGE
+639 MFRMYDLLDSDFGAP
-652 SKVKVS
+652 KANVS
-658 QVLEDAP
+658 DVLEDAP
-665 NSIVCTDG
+665 NILSCTNG
-673 TYTSATNTAFTVK
+673 TYTSKTNTHFSVVAT
-686 ADNGTLTVNCST
+686 DNTLSIKCDT
-698 AFASASYVYVPIES
+698 AYTSGQSFVYVKLDS
-712 LSLGGEMYDYLI
+712 LELKGGTYNFYIDNI
-724 SSISAPNA
+724 TPVSSD
-732 NVTITFT
+732 VTITFA
-739 DSKKGVINASLEAA
+739 DSSYNIIDTSLELA
-753 LNKASKSL
+753 LNKTSKSL
-761 IVGDISGTAT
+761 IVDGVTKPITY
-771 FLRVKL
+771 LRVKL
-777 NANTTVHLSCE
+777 AANKTIDMQCT
-788 VSLSNRNKVLK
+788 VSLANRNKVLK
-799 GQIETRLKALEE
+799 GNLEARVAALEKIIQTKE
-811 KVKALENV
+811 
-819 SV
+819 

>member
-32 PRLMVVDDKGAI
+32 PRLVVVDDKGAI

-86 VYAGVGEG
+86 AYAGVGEG
-94 ELNITINNKVLKIS
+94 ELNITIDNKVLKIS
-108 GINLTINKSTSGHVI
+108 GINLTINKSTSGRVI

-149 KILDNSDITDTAKN
+149 KILENSDITDMAKN
-163 YPSIKY
+163 YPSVKY
-169 LLNNFWSNNNFSL
+169 LLNNFWSNNNLSL
-182 LSATAYGVSNSGAVT
+182 LSATAYGVSNSEVVT
-197 SLLKIP
+197 SLSKIP
-203 SASLSK
+203 TASLSK

-223 IVLSN
+223 IALSN
-228 IDDLT
+228 INDLT

-245 QATNLTDAAE
+245 QATNSTDAAE
-255 TTVQSSFF
+255 TTVQGSFF

-270 LTIIGGCFDGQHKV
+270 LTIIGGCFDGQHKA

-298 TNATIKGAGNKVS
+298 TNATIKGAGNKAS

-319 IRDCSQFNINNVIVS
+319 IRNCSQFNINNVIVS

-341 SKDTFIHAVGIGVSN
+341 SEDTFIHAVGIGVSN

-361 SQHGHI
+361 SQHGYI

-377 YKVGDK
+377 YKVGNK

-471 NGTNYIDNCKFFGA
+471 NGTNYIDNCKLYGA
-485 DKGEI
+485 DKTET
-490 SVHGNN
+490 STHGDK
-496 YTGNGIVL
+496 YIGNGIVL

-514 YTDEPC
+514 YTNEPC
-520 SVIVRNCTI
+520 SVIARNCTI
-529 DNVTSPLR
+529 ENVTSPLR

-546 KYQSV
+546 QYQSI
-551 IFDNCQIGHY
+551 IFDDCQIGHY
-561 RGVSAIILDA
+561 RGASAIMFDA
-571 SMIAAINALSL
+571 SMISAINKLSL
-582 SNVNYKFGSTEAEV
+582 SDVNYKYGTTENEV
-596 QNANNQYFSLTN
+596 QTANNQYFGLTN
-608 NGNTLNIG
+608 SGNTLDIG
-616 TTTAYVNPSCLQYT
+616 STTYVKPNHMIYT
-630 NNLSDDYEQ
+630 NNLTDDYNK
-639 MFRYYDLNSDFGE
+639 MFRMYDLLDSDFGAP
-652 SKVKVS
+652 KANVS
-658 QVLEDAP
+658 DVLEDAP
-665 NSIVCTDG
+665 NILSCTNG
-673 TYTSATNTAFTVK
+673 TYTSKTNTHFSVVAT
-686 ADNGTLTVNCST
+686 DNTLSIKCDT
-698 AFASASYVYVPIES
+698 AYTSGKSFVYVKLDS
-712 LSLGGEMYDYLI
+712 LELKGGTYNFYIDNI
-724 SSISAPNA
+724 TPVSSD
-732 NVTITFT
+732 VTITFA
-739 DSKKGVINASLEAA
+739 DSSYNIIDTSLELA
-753 LNKASKSL
+753 LNKTSKSL
-761 IVGDISGTAT
+761 IVDGVTKPITY
-771 FLRVKL
+771 LRVKL
-777 NANTTVHLSCE
+777 AANKTIDMQCT
-788 VSLSNRNKVLK
+788 VSLANRNKVLK
-799 GQIETRLKALEE
+799 GNLEARVAALEKIIQTKE
-811 KVKALENV
+811 
-819 SV
+819 

>member
-64 VDATIIDAKRGVVE
+64 VDATIVDAKRGVVE

-86 VYAGVGEG
+86 AYAGVGEG
-94 ELNITINNKVLKIS
+94 ELNITIDNKVLKIS
-108 GINLTINKSTSGHVI
+108 GINLTINKSTSGRVI
-123 EASEQFSALLTLI
+123 EASEQFSALLALI

-149 KILDNSDITDTAKN
+149 KILENSDITDTAKN

-169 LLNNFWSNNNFSL
+169 LLNNFWSNNNLSL
-182 LSATAYGVSNSGAVT
+182 LSTTAYGVSNSGVVT
-197 SLLKIP
+197 SLSKIP
-203 SASLSK
+203 TASLSK

-223 IVLSN
+223 IALSN
-228 IDDLT
+228 IDNLT

-245 QATNLTDAAE
+245 QATNSTDATE
-255 TTVQSSFF
+255 TTVQGSFF

-284 SQCITLVGCQNSNI
+284 SQCITLIGCHNSNI
-298 TNATIKGAGNKVS
+298 TNATIKGAGNKAS

-341 SKDTFIHAVGIGVSN
+341 SEDTFIHAVGIGVSS

-361 SQHGHI
+361 SQHGYI

-377 YKVGDK
+377 YKVGNK

-398 DCTGDS
+398 DCSGDS

-420 IKVSTRHTN
+420 IKVSTRYTN

-471 NGTNYIDNCKFFGA
+471 NGTNYIDNCKLYGA
-485 DKGEI
+485 DKTET
-490 SVHGNN
+490 STHGDK

-514 YTDEPC
+514 YTNEPC
-520 SVIVRNCTI
+520 SVIVRHCI
-529 DNVTSPLR
+529 IENVTSPLR

-546 KYQSV
+546 QYQSI
-551 IFDNCQIGHY
+551 IFDDCQIGHY
-561 RGVSAIILDA
+561 RGASAIMFDA
-571 SMIAAINALSL
+571 SMISAINKLSL
-582 SNVNYKFGSTEAEV
+582 SDVNYKYGTTENEV
-596 QNANNQYFSLTN
+596 QTANNQYFGLTN
-608 NGNTLNIG
+608 SGNTLDIG
-616 TTTAYVNPSCLQYT
+616 STTYIKPNHMLYT
-630 NNLSDDYEQ
+630 NNLTDDYNKL
-639 MFRYYDLNSDFGE
+639 FRMYDLLDSDFGAP
-652 SKVKVS
+652 KANVS
-658 QVLEDAP
+658 DVLEDAP
-665 NSIVCTDG
+665 NILSCTNG
-673 TYTSATNTAFTVK
+673 TYTSKTNTNFSVIAT
-686 ADNGTLTVNCST
+686 DNTLNIKCDT
-698 AFASASYVYVPIES
+698 AYTSGKSFVYVKLDPLELKDGTYNFYI
-712 LSLGGEMYDYLI
+712 DNI
-724 SSISAPNA
+724 TPVSSD
-732 NVTITFT
+732 VTITFA
-739 DSKKGVINASLEAA
+739 DSSYNIIDTSLELA

-761 IVGDISGTAT
+761 IVDGVTKPITY
-771 FLRVKL
+771 LRVGL
-777 NANTTVHLSCE
+777 AANKTIDMQCT
-788 VSLSNRNKVLK
+788 VSLANRNKVLK
-799 GQIETRLKALEE
+799 GNLEARVAALEKIIQTKE
-811 KVKALENV
+811 
-819 SV
+819 

>member
-108 GINLTINKSTSGHVI
+108 GINLTINKSTSGRVI
-123 EASEQFSALLTLI
+123 EASEQFSALFTLI

-182 LSATAYGVSNSGAVT
+182 LSATAYGVSNSGVVT

-223 IVLSN
+223 VVLSN

-245 QATNLTDAAE
+245 QATDLTDAAE

-270 LTIIGGCFDGQHKV
+270 LTIIGGCFNGQHKV

-298 TNATIKGAGNKVS
+298 TNATIKGAGNKAS

-334 DIKAGTV
+334 DTKAGTV
-341 SKDTFIHAVGIGVSN
+341 SEDTFIHAVGIGVSN

-361 SQHGHI
+361 SQHGYI

-471 NGTNYIDNCKFFGA
+471 NGTNYIDNCKLYGA
-485 DKGEI
+485 DKTET
-490 SVHGNN
+490 STHGDK
-496 YTGNGIVL
+496 YIGNGIVL

-514 YTDEPC
+514 YTNEPC
-520 SVIVRNCTI
+520 SVIARNCTI
-529 DNVTSPLR
+529 ENVTSPLR

-546 KYQSV
+546 QYQSIV
-551 IFDNCQIGHY
+551 FDDCQIGHY
-561 RGVSAIILDA
+561 RGASAIMFDA
-571 SMIAAINALSL
+571 SMISAINKLSL
-582 SNVNYKFGSTEAEV
+582 SDVNYKYGTTENEV
-596 QNANNQYFSLTN
+596 QTANNQYFGLTN
-608 NGNTLNIG
+608 SGNTLDIG
-616 TTTAYVNPSCLQYT
+616 STTYVKPNHMLYT
-630 NNLSDDYEQ
+630 NNLTDDYNK
-639 MFRYYDLNSDFGE
+639 MFRMYDLLDSDFGAP
-652 SKVKVS
+652 KANVS
-658 QVLEDAP
+658 DVLEDAP
-665 NSIVCTDG
+665 NILSCTNG
-673 TYTSATNTAFTVK
+673 TYTSKTNTHFSVVAT
-686 ADNGTLTVNCST
+686 DNTLSIKCDT
-698 AFASASYVYVPIES
+698 AYTSGKSFVYVKLDS
-712 LSLGGEMYDYLI
+712 LELKGGTYNFYVDNI
-724 SSISAPNA
+724 TPVSSD
-732 NVTITFT
+732 VTITFA
-739 DSKKGVINASLEAA
+739 DSSYNIIDTSLELA
-753 LNKASKSL
+753 LNKTSKSL
-761 IVGDISGTAT
+761 IVDGVTKPITY
-771 FLRVKL
+771 LRVKL
-777 NANTTVHLSCE
+777 AANKTIDMQCT
-788 VSLSNRNKVLK
+788 VSLANRNKVLK
-799 GQIETRLKALEE
+799 GNLEARVAALEKIIQTKE
-811 KVKALENV
+811 
-819 SV
+819 

>member
-86 VYAGVGEG
+86 AYAGVGVG
-94 ELNITINNKVLKIS
+94 ELNITIDNKVLKIS
-108 GINLTINKSTSGHVI
+108 GINLTINKSTSGRVI

-149 KILDNSDITDTAKN
+149 KILENSDITDMAKN
-163 YPSIKY
+163 YPSIAY
-169 LLNNFWSNNNFSL
+169 LLNNFWSNNNLSL
-182 LSATAYGVSNSGAVT
+182 LSATTYGVSNSGVVT
-197 SLLKIP
+197 SLSKIP
-203 SASLSK
+203 TASLSK

-223 IVLSN
+223 IALSN
-228 IDDLT
+228 IDNLT

-245 QATNLTDAAE
+245 RATNSTDAAE
-255 TTVQSSFF
+255 TTVQGSFF

-284 SQCITLVGCQNSNI
+284 SQCITLIGCHNSNI
-298 TNATIKGAGNKVS
+298 TNATIKGAGNKAS

-341 SKDTFIHAVGIGVSN
+341 SEDTFIHAVGIGVSS

-361 SQHGHI
+361 SQHGYI

-377 YKVGDK
+377 YKVGNK

-398 DCTGDS
+398 DCSGDS

-420 IKVSTRHTN
+420 IKVSTRYTN

-471 NGTNYIDNCKFFGA
+471 NGTNYIDNCKLYGA
-485 DKGEI
+485 DKTET
-490 SVHGNN
+490 STHGDK
-496 YTGNGIVL
+496 YIGNGIVL
-504 NQRLSVTGTY
+504 NQRLSATGTY
-514 YTDEPC
+514 YTNEPC
-520 SVIVRNCTI
+520 SVIARNCTI
-529 DNVTSPLR
+529 ENVTSPLR

-546 KYQSV
+546 QYQSI

-561 RGVSAIILDA
+561 RGASAITLDA
-571 SMIAAINALSL
+571 SMISAINKLSL
-582 SNVNYKFGSTEAEV
+582 SNVNYKYGTTENEV
-596 QNANNQYFSLTN
+596 QTANNQYFGLTN
-608 NGNTLNIG
+608 SGNTLDIG
-616 TTTAYVNPSCLQYT
+616 STTYVKPNHMLYT
-630 NNLSDDYEQ
+630 NNLTDDYNKL
-639 MFRYYDLNSDFGE
+639 FRMYDLLDSDFGAP
-652 SKVKVS
+652 KANVS
-658 QVLEDAP
+658 DVLEDAP
-665 NSIVCTDG
+665 NILSCTNG
-673 TYTSATNTAFTVK
+673 TYTSQTNTHFSVVAT
-686 ADNGTLTVNCST
+686 DNTLSIKCDT
-698 AFASASYVYVPIES
+698 AYTSGKSFVYVKLDS
-712 LSLGGEMYDYLI
+712 LELKGGTYNFYIDNI
-724 SSISAPNA
+724 TPVSSD
-732 NVTITFT
+732 VTITFA
-739 DSKKGVINASLEAA
+739 DSSYNIIDTSLELA
-753 LNKASKSL
+753 LNKTSKSL
-761 IVGDISGTAT
+761 IVDGVTKPITY
-771 FLRVKL
+771 LRVKL
-777 NANTTVHLSCE
+777 AANKTIDMQCT
-788 VSLSNRNKVLK
+788 VSLANRNKVLK
-799 GQIETRLKALEE
+799 GNLEARVAALEKIIQTKE
-811 KVKALENV
+811 
-819 SV
+819 

>member
-86 VYAGVGEG
+86 AYAGVGEG
-94 ELNITINNKVLKIS
+94 EINITIDNKVLKIG
-108 GINLTINKSTSGHVI
+108 GINLTINKSTSGRVI

-149 KILDNSDITDTAKN
+149 KILENSDITDTAKN

-169 LLNNFWSNNNFSL
+169 LLNNFWSNNNLSL
-182 LSATAYGVSNSGAVT
+182 LSAIVYGVSNSGAMT
-197 SLLKIP
+197 SLSKIP
-203 SASLSK
+203 TALLSK

-223 IVLSN
+223 IALSN

-284 SQCITLVGCQNSNI
+284 SQCITLIGCQNSNI
-298 TNATIKGAGNKVS
+298 SNANIKGAGNKAS

-319 IRDCSQFNINNVIVS
+319 IRNCSQFNINNVIVS

-341 SKDTFIHAVGIGVSN
+341 SEDTFIHAVGIGVSN

-361 SQHGHI
+361 SQHGYI

-377 YKVGDK
+377 YKVGNK

-404 YITVSNCTI
+404 YITVSNCAI

-471 NGTNYIDNCKFFGA
+471 NGTNYIDNCKLYGA
-485 DKGEI
+485 DKTET
-490 SVHGNN
+490 STHGDK
-496 YTGNGIVL
+496 YIANGIVL

-514 YTDEPC
+514 YTNEPC
-520 SVIVRNCTI
+520 SVIARNCTI
-529 DNVTSPLR
+529 ENVTSPLR

-546 KYQSV
+546 QYQSV
-551 IFDNCQIGHY
+551 IFDDCQIGHY
-561 RGVSAIILDA
+561 RGASAIMFDA
-571 SMIAAINALSL
+571 SMISAINKLSL
-582 SNVNYKFGSTEAEV
+582 SDVNYKYGTTENEV
-596 QNANNQYFSLTN
+596 QTANNQYFGLTN
-608 NGNTLNIG
+608 SGNTLDIG
-616 TTTAYVNPSCLQYT
+616 STTYVKPNHMIYT
-630 NNLSDDYEQ
+630 NNLTDDYNK
-639 MFRYYDLNSDFGE
+639 MFRMYDLLDSDFGAP
-652 SKVKVS
+652 KANVS
-658 QVLEDAP
+658 DVLEDAP
-665 NSIVCTDG
+665 NILSCTNG
-673 TYTSATNTAFTVK
+673 TYTSKTNTHFSVVAT
-686 ADNGTLTVNCST
+686 DNTLSIKCDT
-698 AFASASYVYVPIES
+698 AYTSGKSFVYVKLDS
-712 LSLGGEMYDYLI
+712 LELKGGTYNFYIDNI
-724 SSISAPNA
+724 TPVSSD
-732 NVTITFT
+732 VTITFA
-739 DSKKGVINASLEAA
+739 DSSYNIIDTSLELA
-753 LNKASKSL
+753 LNKTSKSL
-761 IVGDISGTAT
+761 IVDGVTKPITY
-771 FLRVKL
+771 LRVKL
-777 NANTTVHLSCE
+777 AANKTIDMQCT
-788 VSLSNRNKVLK
+788 VSLANRNKVLK
-799 GQIETRLKALEE
+799 GNLEARVAALEKIIQTKE
-811 KVKALENV
+811 
-819 SV
+819 

>member
-18 KFFTVTQGEGGIKY
+18 KFFTVTQGEGGVKY

-86 VYAGVGEG
+86 AYAGVGEG
-94 ELNITINNKVLKIS
+94 ELNITIDSKVLKIS
-108 GINLTINKSTSGHVI
+108 GINLTINKSTSGRVI
-123 EASEQFSALLTLI
+123 EASEQFSALLALI

-149 KILDNSDITDTAKN
+149 KILENSDITDTAKN
-163 YPSIKY
+163 YPSIQY
-169 LLNNFWSNNNFSL
+169 LLNNFWSNNNLSL
-182 LSATAYGVSNSGAVT
+182 LSATAYGVSHSGGVT
-197 SLLKIP
+197 SLSKIP
-203 SASLSK
+203 TASLSK

-223 IVLSN
+223 IALSN
-228 IDDLT
+228 INDLT

-245 QATNLTDAAE
+245 QATNSTDAVE
-255 TTVQSSFF
+255 TTVQGSFF

-298 TNATIKGAGNKVS
+298 SNANIKGAGNKAS
-311 SFAAGINL
+311 AFAAGINL

-341 SKDTFIHAVGIGVSN
+341 SEDTFIHAVGIGVSS

-361 SQHGHI
+361 SQHGYI

-377 YKVGDK
+377 YKVGNK

-398 DCTGDS
+398 DCSGDS

-471 NGTNYIDNCKFFGA
+471 NGTNYIDNCKLYGA
-485 DKGEI
+485 DKTET
-490 SVHGNN
+490 STHGDK

-514 YTDEPC
+514 YTNEPC

-529 DNVTSPLR
+529 ENVTSPLR

-546 KYQSV
+546 QYQSI
-551 IFDNCQIGHY
+551 IFDDCQIGHY
-561 RGVSAIILDA
+561 RGASAIIFDA
-571 SMIAAINALSL
+571 SMISAINKLSL
-582 SNVNYKFGSTEAEV
+582 SNVNYKYGTTENEV
-596 QNANNQYFSLTN
+596 QTANNQYFGLTN
-608 NGNTLNIG
+608 SGNTLNIG
-616 TTTAYVNPSCLQYT
+616 STTYIKPNHMVYT
-630 NNLSDDYEQ
+630 NNLTDDYNKL
-639 MFRYYDLNSDFGE
+639 FRMYDLLDSDFGE
-652 SKVKVS
+652 PKANVS
-658 QVLEDAP
+658 DVLEDAP
-665 NSIVCTDG
+665 NILSCTNG
-673 TYTSATNTAFTVK
+673 TYTSKTNTHFSVVATNNTLSIKCDTAYTSGKSF
-686 ADNGTLTVNCST
+686 
-698 AFASASYVYVPIES
+698 VYVKLDS
-712 LSLGGEMYDYLI
+712 LELKGGTYNFYIDNI
-724 SSISAPNA
+724 TPVSSD
-732 NVTITFT
+732 VTITFA
-739 DSKKGVINASLEAA
+739 DSSYNIIDTSLELA
-753 LNKASKSL
+753 LNKTSKSL
-761 IVGDISGTAT
+761 IVDGVTKPITY
-771 FLRVKL
+771 LRVKL
-777 NANTTVHLSCE
+777 AANKTIDMQCT
-788 VSLSNRNKVLK
+788 VSLANRNKVLK
-799 GQIETRLKALEE
+799 GNLEARVAALEKIIQTKE
-811 KVKALENV
+811 
-819 SV
+819 

>member
-94 ELNITINNKVLKIS
+94 ELNITIDNKVLKIS
-108 GINLTINKSTSGHVI
+108 GINLTINKSTSGRVI
-123 EASEQFSALLTLI
+123 EASEQFSALLSLI

-163 YPSIKY
+163 YPSIQY
-169 LLNNFWSNNNFSL
+169 LLNNFWSNNNLSL
-182 LSATAYGVSNSGAVT
+182 LSATAYGVSHSGGVT
-197 SLLKIP
+197 SLSKIP
-203 SASLSK
+203 TASLSK

-223 IVLSN
+223 IALSN
-228 IDDLT
+228 INDLT

-245 QATNLTDAAE
+245 QATNSTDAAE
-255 TTVQSSFF
+255 TTVQGSFF

-298 TNATIKGAGNKVS
+298 TNANIKGAGNKAS

-334 DIKAGTV
+334 DTKAGTV
-341 SKDTFIHAVGIGVSN
+341 SEDTFIHAVGIGVSS

-361 SQHGHI
+361 SQHGYI

-377 YKVGDK
+377 YKVGNK

-398 DCTGDS
+398 DCSGDS

-420 IKVSTRHTN
+420 IKVSTRYTN

-471 NGTNYIDNCKFFGA
+471 NGTNYIDNCKLYGA
-485 DKGEI
+485 DKTET
-490 SVHGNN
+490 STHGDK

-514 YTDEPC
+514 YTNEPC
-520 SVIVRNCTI
+520 SIIVRNCTI
-529 DNVTSPLR
+529 ENVTSPLR

-546 KYQSV
+546 QYQSI
-551 IFDNCQIGHY
+551 IFDDCQIGHY
-561 RGVSAIILDA
+561 RGASAIMFDA
-571 SMIAAINALSL
+571 SMISAINKLSL
-582 SNVNYKFGSTEAEV
+582 SDVNYKYGTTENEV
-596 QNANNQYFSLTN
+596 QTANNQYFGLTN
-608 NGNTLNIG
+608 SGNTLDIG
-616 TTTAYVNPSCLQYT
+616 STTYIKPNHMLYT
-630 NNLSDDYEQ
+630 NNLTDDYNKL
-639 MFRYYDLNSDFGE
+639 FRMYDLLDSDFGAPKANI
-652 SKVKVS
+652 SD
-658 QVLEDAP
+658 VLEDAP
-665 NSIVCTDG
+665 NILSCTNG
-673 TYTSATNTAFTVK
+673 TYTNKTNTNFSVVAT
-686 ADNGTLTVNCST
+686 DNTLSIKCDT
-698 AFASASYVYVPIES
+698 AYTSGKSFVYVKLDS
-712 LSLGGEMYDYLI
+712 LELKGGTYNFYIDNI
-724 SSISAPNA
+724 TPVSSD
-732 NVTITFT
+732 VTITFA
-739 DSKKGVINASLEAA
+739 DSSYNIIDTSLELA
-753 LNKASKSL
+753 LNKTSKSL
-761 IVGDISGTAT
+761 IVDGVTKPITY
-771 FLRVKL
+771 LRVKL
-777 NANTTVHLSCE
+777 AANKTIDMQCT
-788 VSLSNRNKVLK
+788 VSLANRNKVLK
-799 GQIETRLKALEE
+799 GNLEARVAALEKIIQTKE
-811 KVKALENV
+811 
-819 SV
+819 

>member
-255 TTVQSSFF
+255 TTVQGSFF

-298 TNATIKGAGNKVS
+298 TDATIKGAGNKAS
-311 SFAAGINL
+311 AFAAGINL

-341 SKDTFIHAVGIGVSN
+341 SEDTFIHAVGIGVSS

-361 SQHGHI
+361 SQHGYI

-377 YKVGDK
+377 YKVGNK

-398 DCTGDS
+398 DCSGDS

-471 NGTNYIDNCKFFGA
+471 NGTNYIDNCKLYGA
-485 DKGEI
+485 DKTET
-490 SVHGNN
+490 STHGDK

-514 YTDEPC
+514 YTNEPC

-529 DNVTSPLR
+529 ENVTSPLR

-546 KYQSV
+546 QYQSI
-551 IFDNCQIGHY
+551 IFDDCQIGHY
-561 RGVSAIILDA
+561 RGASAIMFDA
-571 SMIAAINALSL
+571 SMISAINKLSL
-582 SNVNYKFGSTEAEV
+582 SDVNYKYGTTENEV
-596 QNANNQYFSLTN
+596 QTANNQYFGLTN
-608 NGNTLNIG
+608 SGNTLDIG
-616 TTTAYVNPSCLQYT
+616 STTYIKPNHMLYT
-630 NNLSDDYEQ
+630 NNLTDDYNKL
-639 MFRYYDLNSDFGE
+639 FRMYDLLDSDFGAP
-652 SKVKVS
+652 KANVS
-658 QVLEDAP
+658 DVLEDAP
-665 NSIVCTDG
+665 NILSCTNG
-673 TYTSATNTAFTVK
+673 TYTSKTNTHFSVVAT
-686 ADNGTLTVNCST
+686 DNTLSIKCDT
-698 AFASASYVYVPIES
+698 AYTSGKSFVYVKLDS
-712 LSLGGEMYDYLI
+712 LELKGGTYNFYIDNI
-724 SSISAPNA
+724 TPVSSD
-732 NVTITFT
+732 VTITFA
-739 DSKKGVINASLEAA
+739 DSSYNIIDTSLELA

-761 IVGDISGTAT
+761 IVDGVTKPITY
-771 FLRVKL
+771 LRVKL
-777 NANTTVHLSCE
+777 AANKTIDMQCT
-788 VSLSNRNKVLK
+788 VSLANRNKVLK
-799 GQIETRLKALEE
+799 GNLEARVAALEKIIQTKE
-811 KVKALENV
+811 
-819 SV
+819 

>member
-86 VYAGVGEG
+86 AYAGMGEG
-94 ELNITINNKVLKIS
+94 ELNITIDNKVLKIS
-108 GINLTINKSTSGHVI
+108 GINLTISKSTSGRAI

-149 KILDNSDITDTAKN
+149 KILENSDITDAAKN
-163 YPSIKY
+163 YPSIQY
-169 LLNNFWSNNNFSL
+169 LLNNFWSNNNLSL
-182 LSATAYGVSNSGAVT
+182 LSSTAYGVSNSGVVT
-197 SLLKIP
+197 SLSKIP
-203 SASLSK
+203 TALLSK

-223 IVLSN
+223 IALSN

-245 QATNLTDAAE
+245 QATNSTDAAE
-255 TTVQSSFF
+255 TTVQGSFF

-284 SQCITLVGCQNSNI
+284 SQCITLVGCQNNNI
-298 TNATIKGAGNKVS
+298 TNATIKGAGNKAS

-341 SKDTFIHAVGIGVSN
+341 SEDTFIHAVGIGVSS

-361 SQHGHI
+361 SQHGYI
-367 SNSQISNING
+367 GNSQISNING
-377 YKVGDK
+377 YKVGNK

-398 DCTGDS
+398 DCSGDS

-420 IKVSTRHTN
+420 IKVSTRYTN

-471 NGTNYIDNCKFFGA
+471 NGTNYIDNCKLYGA
-485 DKGEI
+485 DKTET
-490 SVHGNN
+490 STHGDK

-514 YTDEPC
+514 YTNEPC
-520 SVIVRNCTI
+520 SIIVRNCTI
-529 DNVTSPLR
+529 ENVTSPLR

-546 KYQSV
+546 QYQSI
-551 IFDNCQIGHY
+551 IFDDCQIGHY
-561 RGVSAIILDA
+561 RGASAIMFDA
-571 SMIAAINALSL
+571 SMISAINKLSL
-582 SNVNYKFGSTEAEV
+582 SDVNYKYGTTENEV
-596 QNANNQYFSLTN
+596 QTANNQYFGLTN
-608 NGNTLNIG
+608 SGNTLDIG
-616 TTTAYVNPSCLQYT
+616 STTYIKPNHMLYT
-630 NNLSDDYEQ
+630 NNLTDDYNKL
-639 MFRYYDLNSDFGE
+639 FRMYDLLDSDFGAPKANI
-652 SKVKVS
+652 SD
-658 QVLEDAP
+658 VLEDAP
-665 NSIVCTDG
+665 NILSCTNG
-673 TYTSATNTAFTVK
+673 TYTSKTNTNFSVVAT
-686 ADNGTLTVNCST
+686 DNTLSIKCDT
-698 AFASASYVYVPIES
+698 AYTSGKSFVYVKLDS
-712 LSLGGEMYDYLI
+712 LELKGGTYNFYIDNI
-724 SSISAPNA
+724 TPVSSD
-732 NVTITFT
+732 VTITFA
-739 DSKKGVINASLEAA
+739 DSSYNIIDTSLELA
-753 LNKASKSL
+753 LNKTSKSL
-761 IVGDISGTAT
+761 IVDGVTKPITY
-771 FLRVKL
+771 LRVKL
-777 NANTTVHLSCE
+777 AANKTIDMQCT
-788 VSLSNRNKVLK
+788 VSLANRNKVLK
-799 GQIETRLKALEE
+799 GNLEARVAALEKIIQTKE
-811 KVKALENV
+811 
-819 SV
+819 

>member
-86 VYAGVGEG
+86 AYAGMGEG
-94 ELNITINNKVLKIS
+94 ELNITIDNKVLKIS
-108 GINLTINKSTSGHVI
+108 GINLTISKSTSGRAI

-149 KILDNSDITDTAKN
+149 KILENSDITDAAKN
-163 YPSIKY
+163 YPSIQY
-169 LLNNFWSNNNFSL
+169 LLNNFWSNNNLSL
-182 LSATAYGVSNSGAVT
+182 LSSTAYGVSNSGVVT
-197 SLLKIP
+197 SLSKIP
-203 SASLSK
+203 TALLSK

-223 IVLSN
+223 IALSN

-245 QATNLTDAAE
+245 QATNSTDAAE
-255 TTVQSSFF
+255 TTVQGSFF

-298 TNATIKGAGNKVS
+298 TNANIKGAGNKAS

-334 DIKAGTV
+334 DTKAGTV
-341 SKDTFIHAVGIGVSN
+341 SEDTFIHAVGIGVSS

-361 SQHGHI
+361 SQHGYI

-377 YKVGDK
+377 YKVGNK

-398 DCTGDS
+398 DCSGDS

-420 IKVSTRHTN
+420 IKVSTRYTN

-471 NGTNYIDNCKFFGA
+471 NGTNYIDNCKLYGA
-485 DKGEI
+485 DKTET
-490 SVHGNN
+490 STHGDK

-514 YTDEPC
+514 YTNEPC
-520 SVIVRNCTI
+520 SIIVRNCTI
-529 DNVTSPLR
+529 ENVTSPLR

-546 KYQSV
+546 QYQSI
-551 IFDNCQIGHY
+551 IFDDCQIGHY
-561 RGVSAIILDA
+561 RGASAIMFDA
-571 SMIAAINALSL
+571 SMISAINKLSL
-582 SNVNYKFGSTEAEV
+582 SDVNYKYGTTENEV
-596 QNANNQYFSLTN
+596 QTANNQYFGLTN
-608 NGNTLNIG
+608 SGNTLDIG
-616 TTTAYVNPSCLQYT
+616 STTYIKPNHMLYT
-630 NNLSDDYEQ
+630 NNLTDDYNKL
-639 MFRYYDLNSDFGE
+639 FRMYDLLDSDFGAPKANI
-652 SKVKVS
+652 SD
-658 QVLEDAP
+658 VLEDAP
-665 NSIVCTDG
+665 NILSCTNG
-673 TYTSATNTAFTVK
+673 TYTSKTNTNFSVVAT
-686 ADNGTLTVNCST
+686 DNTLSIKCDT
-698 AFASASYVYVPIES
+698 AYTSGKSFVYVKLDS
-712 LSLGGEMYDYLI
+712 LELKGGTYNFYIDNI
-724 SSISAPNA
+724 TPVSSD
-732 NVTITFT
+732 VTITFA
-739 DSKKGVINASLEAA
+739 DSSYNIIDTSLELA
-753 LNKASKSL
+753 LNKTSKSL
-761 IVGDISGTAT
+761 IVDGVTKPITY
-771 FLRVKL
+771 LRVKL
-777 NANTTVHLSCE
+777 AANKTIDMQCT
-788 VSLSNRNKVLK
+788 VSLANRNKVLK
-799 GQIETRLKALEE
+799 GNLEARVAALEKIIQTKE
-811 KVKALENV
+811 
-819 SV
+819 

>member
-86 VYAGVGEG
+86 AYAGVGEG
-94 ELNITINNKVLKIS
+94 EINITIDNKVLKIG
-108 GINLTINKSTSGHVI
+108 GINLTINKSTSGRVI

-149 KILDNSDITDTAKN
+149 KILENSDITDTAKN

-169 LLNNFWSNNNFSL
+169 LLNNFWSNNNLSL
-182 LSATAYGVSNSGAVT
+182 LSAIVYGVSNSGAMT
-197 SLLKIP
+197 SLSKIP
-203 SASLSK
+203 TALLSK

-223 IVLSN
+223 IALSN

-284 SQCITLVGCQNSNI
+284 SQCITLIGCQNSNI
-298 TNATIKGAGNKVS
+298 SNANIKGAGNKAS

-319 IRDCSQFNINNVIVS
+319 IRNCSQFNINNVIVS

-341 SKDTFIHAVGIGVSN
+341 SEDTFIHAVGIGVSN

-361 SQHGHI
+361 SQHGYI

-377 YKVGDK
+377 YKVGNK

-404 YITVSNCTI
+404 YITVSNCAI

-471 NGTNYIDNCKFFGA
+471 NGTNYIDNCKLYGA
-485 DKGEI
+485 DKTET
-490 SVHGNN
+490 STHGDK
-496 YTGNGIVL
+496 YIGNGIVL

-514 YTDEPC
+514 YTNEPC
-520 SVIVRNCTI
+520 SVIARNCTI
-529 DNVTSPLR
+529 ENVTSPLR

-546 KYQSV
+546 QYQSV
-551 IFDNCQIGHY
+551 IFDDCQIGHY
-561 RGVSAIILDA
+561 RGASAIMFDA
-571 SMIAAINALSL
+571 SMISAINKLSL
-582 SNVNYKFGSTEAEV
+582 SDVNYKYGTTENEV
-596 QNANNQYFSLTN
+596 QTANNQYFGLTN
-608 NGNTLNIG
+608 SGNTLDIG
-616 TTTAYVNPSCLQYT
+616 STTYVKPNHMIYT
-630 NNLSDDYEQ
+630 NNLTDDYNK
-639 MFRYYDLNSDFGE
+639 MFRMYDLLDSDFGAP
-652 SKVKVS
+652 KANVS
-658 QVLEDAP
+658 DVLEDAP
-665 NSIVCTDG
+665 NILSCTNG
-673 TYTSATNTAFTVK
+673 TYTSKTNTHFSVVAT
-686 ADNGTLTVNCST
+686 DNTLSIKCDT
-698 AFASASYVYVPIES
+698 AYTSGKSFVYVKLDS
-712 LSLGGEMYDYLI
+712 LELKGGTYNFYIDNI
-724 SSISAPNA
+724 TPVSSD
-732 NVTITFT
+732 VTITFA
-739 DSKKGVINASLEAA
+739 DSSYNIIDTSLELA
-753 LNKASKSL
+753 LNKTSKSL
-761 IVGDISGTAT
+761 IVDGVTKPITY
-771 FLRVKL
+771 LRVKL
-777 NANTTVHLSCE
+777 AANKTIDMQCT
-788 VSLSNRNKVLK
+788 VSLANRNKVLK
-799 GQIETRLKALEE
+799 GNLEARVAALEKIIQTKE
-811 KVKALENV
+811 
-819 SV
+819 

>member
-86 VYAGVGEG
+86 AYAGVGEG
-94 ELNITINNKVLKIS
+94 EINITIDNKVLKIG
-108 GINLTINKSTSGHVI
+108 GINLTINKSTSGRVI

-149 KILDNSDITDTAKN
+149 KILENSDITDTAKN

-169 LLNNFWSNNNFSL
+169 LLNNFWSNNNLSL
-182 LSATAYGVSNSGAVT
+182 LSAIVYGVSNSGAMT
-197 SLLKIP
+197 SLSKIP
-203 SASLSK
+203 TALLSK

-223 IVLSN
+223 IALSN

-284 SQCITLVGCQNSNI
+284 SQCITLIGCQNSNI
-298 TNATIKGAGNKVS
+298 SNANIKGAGNKAS

-319 IRDCSQFNINNVIVS
+319 IRNCSQFNINNVIVS

-341 SKDTFIHAVGIGVSN
+341 SEDTFIHAVGIGVSN

-361 SQHGHI
+361 SQHGYI

-377 YKVGDK
+377 YKVGNK

-465 VTLDWD
+465 LTLDWD
-471 NGTNYIDNCKFFGA
+471 NGTNYIDNCKLYGA
-485 DKGEI
+485 DKTET
-490 SVHGNN
+490 STHGDK
-496 YTGNGIVL
+496 YIGNGIVL
-504 NQRLSVTGTY
+504 NQRLAVTGTY
-514 YTDEPC
+514 YTNEPC
-520 SVIVRNCTI
+520 SVIARNCTI
-529 DNVTSPLR
+529 ENVTSPLR

-546 KYQSV
+546 QYQSI
-551 IFDNCQIGHY
+551 IFDDCQIGHY
-561 RGVSAIILDA
+561 RGASAITLDA
-571 SMIAAINALSL
+571 SMISAINKLSL
-582 SNVNYKFGSTEAEV
+582 SNVNYKYGTTENEV
-596 QNANNQYFSLTN
+596 QTANNQYFGLTN
-608 NGNTLNIG
+608 SGNTLDIG
-616 TTTAYVNPSCLQYT
+616 STTYVKPNHMLYT
-630 NNLSDDYEQ
+630 NNLTDDYNKL
-639 MFRYYDLNSDFGE
+639 FRMYDLLDSDFGAP
-652 SKVKVS
+652 KANVS
-658 QVLEDAP
+658 DVLEDAP
-665 NSIVCTDG
+665 NILSCTNG
-673 TYTSATNTAFTVK
+673 TYTSQTNTHFSVVAT
-686 ADNGTLTVNCST
+686 DNTLSIKCDT
-698 AFASASYVYVPIES
+698 AYTSGKSFVYVKLDS
-712 LSLGGEMYDYLI
+712 LELKGGTYNFYIDNI
-724 SSISAPNA
+724 TPVSSD
-732 NVTITFT
+732 VTITFA
-739 DSKKGVINASLEAA
+739 DSSYNIIDTSLELA
-753 LNKASKSL
+753 LNKTSKSL
-761 IVGDISGTAT
+761 IVDGVTKPITY
-771 FLRVKL
+771 LRVKL
-777 NANTTVHLSCE
+777 AANKTIDMQCT
-788 VSLSNRNKVLK
+788 VSLANRNKVLK
-799 GQIETRLKALEE
+799 GNLEARVAALEKIIQTKE
-811 KVKALENV
+811 
-819 SV
+819 

>member
-18 KFFTVTQGEGGIKY
+18 KFFTVTQGEGGIKC
-32 PRLMVVDDKGAI
+32 PRLVVVDDKGAI

-78 FEVKPSMT
+78 FEIKSSMT
-86 VYAGVGEG
+86 AYAGVGEG
-94 ELNITINNKVLKIS
+94 ELNITIDNKVLKIS
-108 GINLTINKSTSGHVI
+108 GINLTINKSTSGRVI
-123 EASEQFSALLTLI
+123 EASEQFSALLALI

-149 KILDNSDITDTAKN
+149 KILENSDITDTAKN
-163 YPSIKY
+163 YPSIQY
-169 LLNNFWSNNNFSL
+169 LLNNFWSNDNLSL
-182 LSATAYGVSNSGAVT
+182 LSATAYGVSNSGVVT
-197 SLLKIP
+197 SLSKIP
-203 SASLSK
+203 TASLSK
-209 RCLYF
+209 RCLYL

-223 IVLSN
+223 IALSN
-228 IDDLT
+228 IDNLT

-245 QATNLTDAAE
+245 QATNSTDAAE
-255 TTVQSSFF
+255 TTVQGSFF

-284 SQCITLVGCQNSNI
+284 SQCIALVGCQNSNI
-298 TNATIKGAGNKVS
+298 TNATIKGAGNKAS

-341 SKDTFIHAVGIGVSN
+341 SEDTFIHAVGIGVSS

-361 SQHGHI
+361 SQHGYI
-367 SNSQISNING
+367 GNSQISNING
-377 YKVGDK
+377 YKVGNK

-398 DCTGDS
+398 DCSGDS

-420 IKVSTRHTN
+420 IKVSTRYTN

-471 NGTNYIDNCKFFGA
+471 NGTNYIDNCKLYGA
-485 DKGEI
+485 DKTET
-490 SVHGNN
+490 STHGDK

-514 YTDEPC
+514 YTNEPC
-520 SVIVRNCTI
+520 SVIVRHCTI
-529 DNVTSPLR
+529 ENVTSPLR

-546 KYQSV
+546 QYQSI
-551 IFDNCQIGHY
+551 IFDDCQIGHY
-561 RGVSAIILDA
+561 RGASAIMFDA
-571 SMIAAINALSL
+571 SMISAINKLSL
-582 SNVNYKFGSTEAEV
+582 SDVNYKYGTTENEV
-596 QNANNQYFSLTN
+596 QTANNQYFGLTN
-608 NGNTLNIG
+608 SGNTLDIG
-616 TTTAYVNPSCLQYT
+616 STTYIKPNHMLYT
-630 NNLSDDYEQ
+630 NNLTDDYNKL
-639 MFRYYDLNSDFGE
+639 FRMYDLLDSDFGAP
-652 SKVKVS
+652 KANVS
-658 QVLEDAP
+658 DVLEDAP
-665 NSIVCTDG
+665 NILSCTNG
-673 TYTSATNTAFTVK
+673 TYTSKTNTHFSVVAT
-686 ADNGTLTVNCST
+686 DNTLSIKCDT
-698 AFASASYVYVPIES
+698 AYTSGKSFVYVKLDS
-712 LSLGGEMYDYLI
+712 LELKGGTYNFYIDNI
-724 SSISAPNA
+724 TPVSSD
-732 NVTITFT
+732 VTITFA
-739 DSKKGVINASLEAA
+739 DSSYNIIDTSLELA

-761 IVGDISGTAT
+761 IVDGVTKPITY
-771 FLRVKL
+771 LRVKL
-777 NANTTVHLSCE
+777 AANKTIDMQCT
-788 VSLSNRNKVLK
+788 VSLANRNKVLK
-799 GQIETRLKALEE
+799 GNLEARVAALEKIIQTKE
-811 KVKALENV
+811 
-819 SV
+819 

>member
-44 DLTGSAVTYT
+44 DLTGSVVTYT

-78 FEVKPSMT
+78 FEVKSSMT
-86 VYAGVGEG
+86 AYAGIGEG
-94 ELNITINNKVLKIS
+94 ELNITIDNKVLKIS
-108 GINLTINKSTSGHVI
+108 GINLTISKATSGRTI
-123 EASEQFSALLTLI
+123 EASEQFSALLSLL

-149 KILDNSDITDTAKN
+149 KILENSDITDAAKN

-169 LLNNFWSNNNFSL
+169 LLNNFWNNNNFSL
-182 LSATAYGVSNSGAVT
+182 LSATAYGINNSGVAT
-197 SLLKIP
+197 SLSKIP
-203 SASLSK
+203 TSSLSK

-223 IVLSN
+223 IALSN

-245 QATNLTDAAE
+245 QATNSTDTAG
-255 TTVQSSFF
+255 TTVQGSFF

-284 SQCITLVGCQNSNI
+284 SQCVTLVSCQNSNI
-298 TNATIKGAGNKVS
+298 TNVTVKGAGNKAS
-311 SFAAGINL
+311 AFAAGINL
-319 IRDCSQFNINNVIVS
+319 IRDCSQFNINNVVVS
-334 DIKAGTV
+334 DTKAGTV
-341 SKDTFIHAVGIGVSN
+341 SDDTFIHAVGIGVSN

-367 SNSQISNING
+367 SNSQISNISG
-377 YKVGDK
+377 YKVGNK
-383 EPDGDGIYLIQRPSA
+383 EPDGDGIYLIQRPSV
-398 DCTGDS
+398 DCSGDS

-465 VTLDWD
+465 LTLDWD
-471 NGTNYIDNCKFFGA
+471 NGTNYIDNCKLYGA
-485 DKGEI
+485 DKTET
-490 SVHGNN
+490 STHGDK

-514 YTDEPC
+514 YTNEPC
-520 SVIVRNCTI
+520 SVIARNCTI
-529 DNVTSPLR
+529 ENVTSPLR

-546 KYQSV
+546 QYQSI
-551 IFDNCQIGHY
+551 IFDDCQIGHY
-561 RGVSAIILDA
+561 RGVSAIMLDA
-571 SMIAAINALSL
+571 SMVSAINKLSL
-582 SNVNYKFGSTEAEV
+582 SNVNYKFGTTENEV
-596 QNANNQYFSLTN
+596 QTANNQYFGLTN
-608 NGNTLNIG
+608 SGNTLDIG
-616 TTTAYVNPSCLQYT
+616 STTTYVKPNHMLYT
-630 NNLSDDYEQ
+630 NNLTDDYNKL
-639 MFRYYDLNSDFGE
+639 FRMYDLLDSDFG
-652 SKVKVS
+652 SPKANVS
-658 QVLEDAP
+658 DVLEDAP
-665 NSIVCTDG
+665 NILSCTNG
-673 TYTSATNTAFTVK
+673 AYTSKTNTHFSVVAT
-686 ADNGTLTVNCST
+686 DNTLSIKCDT
-698 AFASASYVYVPIES
+698 AYTSGKSFVYVKLDPLE
-712 LSLGGEMYDYLI
+712 LKGGIYNFYIDNI
-724 SSISAPNA
+724 TPVSSD
-732 NVTITFT
+732 VTITFA
-739 DSKKGVINASLEAA
+739 DSSYNIIDTSLELA
-753 LNKASKSL
+753 LNKTSKSL
-761 IVGDISGTAT
+761 IVDGVTKPITY
-771 FLRVKL
+771 LRVKL
-777 NANTTVHLSCE
+777 AANKTIDMQCT
-788 VSLSNRNKVLK
+788 VSLANRNKVLK
-799 GQIETRLKALEE
+799 GNLEARVAALEKIIQTKE
-811 KVKALENV
+811 
-819 SV
+819 

>member
-64 VDATIIDAKRGVVE
+64 VDATIIDGKRGVVE

-471 NGTNYIDNCKFFGA
+471 NGTNYIDNCKLYGA
-485 DKGEI
+485 DKTET
-490 SVHGNN
+490 STHGDK
-496 YTGNGIVL
+496 YIGNGIVL
-504 NQRLSVTGTY
+504 NQRLSVTGIY
-514 YTDEPC
+514 YTNEPC
-520 SVIVRNCTI
+520 SVIARNCTI
-529 DNVTSPLR
+529 ENVTSPLR

-546 KYQSV
+546 QYQSV
-551 IFDNCQIGHY
+551 IFDDCQIGHY
-561 RGVSAIILDA
+561 RGASAIMFDA
-571 SMIAAINALSL
+571 SMISAINKLSL
-582 SNVNYKFGSTEAEV
+582 SDVNYKYGITENEV
-596 QNANNQYFSLTN
+596 QTANNQYFGLTN
-608 NGNTLNIG
+608 SGNTLDIG
-616 TTTAYVNPSCLQYT
+616 STTYVKPNHMIYT
-630 NNLSDDYEQ
+630 NNLTDDYNK
-639 MFRYYDLNSDFGE
+639 MFRMYDLLDSDFGAP
-652 SKVKVS
+652 KANVS
-658 QVLEDAP
+658 DVLEDAP
-665 NSIVCTDG
+665 NILSCTNG
-673 TYTSATNTAFTVK
+673 TYTSKTNTHFSVVAT
-686 ADNGTLTVNCST
+686 DNTLSIKCDT
-698 AFASASYVYVPIES
+698 AYTSGQSFVYVKLDS
-712 LSLGGEMYDYLI
+712 LELKGGTYNFYIDNI
-724 SSISAPNA
+724 TPASSD
-732 NVTITFT
+732 VTITFA
-739 DSKKGVINASLEAA
+739 DSSYNIIDTSLELA
-753 LNKASKSL
+753 LNKTSKSL
-761 IVGDISGTAT
+761 IVDGVTKPITY
-771 FLRVKL
+771 LRVKL
-777 NANTTVHLSCE
+777 AANKTIDMQCT
-788 VSLSNRNKVLK
+788 VSLANRNKVLK
-799 GQIETRLKALEE
+799 GNLEARVAALEKIIQTKE
-811 KVKALENV
+811 
-819 SV
+819 

>member
-1 MKTYNKIYTVHA
+1 M
-13 WKDNN
+13 
-18 KFFTVTQGEGGIKY
+18 
-32 PRLMVVDDKGAI
+32 
-44 DLTGSAVTYT
+44 
-54 ITLPRGSEEI
+54 
-64 VDATIIDAKRGVVE
+64 
-78 FEVKPSMT
+78 
-86 VYAGVGEG
+86 
-94 ELNITINNKVLKIS
+94 
-108 GINLTINKSTSGHVI
+108 
-123 EASEQFSALLTLI
+123 
-136 SKYSNINPENKDL
+136 
-149 KILDNSDITDTAKN
+149 
-163 YPSIKY
+163 
-169 LLNNFWSNNNFSL
+169 L
-182 LSATAYGVSNSGAVT
+182 LSATAYGVSNSGVVT

-203 SASLSK
+203 SASLGK

-245 QATNLTDAAE
+245 QATNLTDTAE
-255 TTVQSSFF
+255 TTVQGSFF

-298 TNATIKGAGNKVS
+298 TNATIKGAGNKAS

-334 DIKAGTV
+334 DTKAGTV
-341 SKDTFIHAVGIGVSN
+341 SEDTFIHAVGIGVSN

-361 SQHGHI
+361 SQHGYI

-471 NGTNYIDNCKFFGA
+471 NGTNYIDNCKLYGA
-485 DKGEI
+485 DKTET
-490 SVHGNN
+490 STHGDK
-496 YTGNGIVL
+496 YIGNGIVL

-514 YTDEPC
+514 YTNEPC
-520 SVIVRNCTI
+520 SVIARHCTI
-529 DNVTSPLR
+529 ENVTSPLR

-546 KYQSV
+546 QYQSIV
-551 IFDNCQIGHY
+551 FDDCQIGHY
-561 RGVSAIILDA
+561 RGASAIMFDA
-571 SMIAAINALSL
+571 SMISAINKLSL
-582 SNVNYKFGSTEAEV
+582 SDVNYKYGTTENEV
-596 QNANNQYFSLTN
+596 QTANNQYFGLTN
-608 NGNTLNIG
+608 SGNTLDIG
-616 TTTAYVNPSCLQYT
+616 STTYVKPNHMLYT
-630 NNLSDDYEQ
+630 NNLTDDYNK
-639 MFRYYDLNSDFGE
+639 MFRMYDLLDSDFGAP
-652 SKVKVS
+652 KANVS
-658 QVLEDAP
+658 DVLEDAP
-665 NSIVCTDG
+665 NILSCTNG
-673 TYTSATNTAFTVK
+673 TYTSKTNTHFSVVAT
-686 ADNGTLTVNCST
+686 DNTLSIKCDT
-698 AFASASYVYVPIES
+698 AYTSGKSFVYVKLDS
-712 LSLGGEMYDYLI
+712 LELKGGTYNFYVDNI
-724 SSISAPNA
+724 TPVSSD
-732 NVTITFT
+732 VTITFA
-739 DSKKGVINASLEAA
+739 DSSYNIIDTSLELA
-753 LNKASKSL
+753 LNKTSKSL
-761 IVGDISGTAT
+761 IVDGVTKPITY
-771 FLRVKL
+771 LRVKL
-777 NANTTVHLSCE
+777 AANKTIDMQCT
-788 VSLSNRNKVLK
+788 VSLANRNKVLK
-799 GQIETRLKALEE
+799 GNLEARVVALEKIIQTKE
-811 KVKALENV
+811 
-819 SV
+819 

>member
-18 KFFTVTQGEGGIKY
+18 KFFTVVQGEGGVKY

-86 VYAGVGEG
+86 AYAGVGEG
-94 ELNITINNKVLKIS
+94 ELNITIDNKVLKIS
-108 GINLTINKSTSGHVI
+108 GINLTINKSTSGRVI
-123 EASEQFSALLTLI
+123 EASEQFSALLALI

-149 KILDNSDITDTAKN
+149 KILENSDITDTAKN
-163 YPSIKY
+163 YPSIQY
-169 LLNNFWSNNNFSL
+169 LLNNFWSNDNLSL
-182 LSATAYGVSNSGAVT
+182 LSATAYGVSNSGVVT
-197 SLLKIP
+197 SLSKIP
-203 SASLSK
+203 TASLSK
-209 RCLYF
+209 RCLYL

-223 IVLSN
+223 IALSN
-228 IDDLT
+228 IDNLT

-245 QATNLTDAAE
+245 RATNSTDAAE
-255 TTVQSSFF
+255 TTVQGSFF

-298 TNATIKGAGNKVS
+298 TNATIKGAGNKAS

-341 SKDTFIHAVGIGVSN
+341 SEDTFIHAVGIGVSS

-361 SQHGHI
+361 SQHGYI

-377 YKVGDK
+377 YKVGNK

-398 DCTGDS
+398 DCSGDS

-420 IKVSTRHTN
+420 IKVSTRYTN

-471 NGTNYIDNCKFFGA
+471 NGTNYIDNCKLYGA
-485 DKGEI
+485 DKTET
-490 SVHGNN
+490 STHGDK

-514 YTDEPC
+514 YTNEPC
-520 SVIVRNCTI
+520 SVIVRHCTI
-529 DNVTSPLR
+529 ENVTSPLR

-546 KYQSV
+546 QYQSI
-551 IFDNCQIGHY
+551 IFDDCQIGHY
-561 RGVSAIILDA
+561 RGTSAIMFDA
-571 SMIAAINALSL
+571 SMISAINKLSL
-582 SNVNYKFGSTEAEV
+582 SDVNYKYGTTENEV
-596 QNANNQYFSLTN
+596 QTANNQYFGLTN
-608 NGNTLNIG
+608 SGNTLDIG
-616 TTTAYVNPSCLQYT
+616 STTYIKPNHMLYT
-630 NNLSDDYEQ
+630 NNLTDDYNKL
-639 MFRYYDLNSDFGE
+639 FRMYDLLDSDFGAP
-652 SKVKVS
+652 KANVS
-658 QVLEDAP
+658 DVLEDAP
-665 NSIVCTDG
+665 NILSCTNG
-673 TYTSATNTAFTVK
+673 TYTSKTNTHFSVVAT
-686 ADNGTLTVNCST
+686 DNTLSIKCDT
-698 AFASASYVYVPIES
+698 AYTSGKSFVYVKLDS
-712 LSLGGEMYDYLI
+712 LELKGGTYNFYIDNI
-724 SSISAPNA
+724 TPVSSD
-732 NVTITFT
+732 VTITFT
-739 DSKKGVINASLEAA
+739 DSSYNIIDTSLELA

-761 IVGDISGTAT
+761 IVDGVTKPITY
-771 FLRVKL
+771 LRVRL
-777 NANTTVHLSCE
+777 AANKTIDMQCT
-788 VSLSNRNKVLK
+788 VSLANRNKVLK
-799 GQIETRLKALEE
+799 GNLEARVAALEKIIQTKE
-811 KVKALENV
+811 
-819 SV
+819 

>member
-94 ELNITINNKVLKIS
+94 ELNITIDNKVLKIS
-108 GINLTINKSTSGHVI
+108 GINLTINKSTSGRVI
-123 EASEQFSALLTLI
+123 EASEQFSALLSLI

-163 YPSIKY
+163 YPSIQY
-169 LLNNFWSNNNFSL
+169 LLNNFWSNNNLSL
-182 LSATAYGVSNSGAVT
+182 LSATAYGVSHSGGVT
-197 SLLKIP
+197 SLSKIP
-203 SASLSK
+203 TASLSK

-223 IVLSN
+223 IALSN
-228 IDDLT
+228 INDLT

-245 QATNLTDAAE
+245 QATNSTDAAE
-255 TTVQSSFF
+255 TTVQGSFF

-298 TNATIKGAGNKVS
+298 TNANIKGAGNKAS

-334 DIKAGTV
+334 DTKAGTV
-341 SKDTFIHAVGIGVSN
+341 SEDTFIHAVGIGVSS

-361 SQHGHI
+361 SQHGYI

-377 YKVGDK
+377 YKVGNK
-383 EPDGDGIYLIQRPSA
+383 EPDGDGIYLIQKPSA
-398 DCTGDS
+398 DCSGDS

-420 IKVSTRHTN
+420 IKVSTRYTN

-471 NGTNYIDNCKFFGA
+471 NGTNYIDNCKLYGA
-485 DKGEI
+485 DKTET
-490 SVHGNN
+490 STHGDK

-514 YTDEPC
+514 YTNEPC
-520 SVIVRNCTI
+520 SIIVRNCTI
-529 DNVTSPLR
+529 ENVTSPLR

-546 KYQSV
+546 QYQSI
-551 IFDNCQIGHY
+551 IFDDCQIGHY
-561 RGVSAIILDA
+561 RGASAIMFDA
-571 SMIAAINALSL
+571 SMISAINKLSL
-582 SNVNYKFGSTEAEV
+582 SDVNYKYGTTENEV
-596 QNANNQYFSLTN
+596 QTANNQYFGLTN
-608 NGNTLNIG
+608 SGNTLDIG
-616 TTTAYVNPSCLQYT
+616 STTYIKPNHMLYT
-630 NNLSDDYEQ
+630 NNLTDDYNKL
-639 MFRYYDLNSDFGE
+639 FRMYDLLDSDFGAPKANI
-652 SKVKVS
+652 SD
-658 QVLEDAP
+658 VLEDAP
-665 NSIVCTDG
+665 NILSCTNG
-673 TYTSATNTAFTVK
+673 TYTSKTNTNFSVVAT
-686 ADNGTLTVNCST
+686 DNTLSIKCDT
-698 AFASASYVYVPIES
+698 AYTSGKSFVYVKLDS
-712 LSLGGEMYDYLI
+712 LELKGGTYNFYIDNI
-724 SSISAPNA
+724 TPVSSD
-732 NVTITFT
+732 VTITFA
-739 DSKKGVINASLEAA
+739 DSSYNIIDTSLELA
-753 LNKASKSL
+753 LNKTSKSL
-761 IVGDISGTAT
+761 IVDGVTKPITY
-771 FLRVKL
+771 LRVKL
-777 NANTTVHLSCE
+777 AANKTIDMQCT
-788 VSLSNRNKVLK
+788 VSLANHNKVLK
-799 GQIETRLKALEE
+799 GNLEARVAALEKIIQTKE
-811 KVKALENV
+811 
-819 SV
+819 

>member
-86 VYAGVGEG
+86 AYAGVGEG
-94 ELNITINNKVLKIS
+94 ELNITIDNNVLKIS
-108 GINLTINKSTSGHVI
+108 GINLTINKSTSGRVI
-123 EASEQFSALLTLI
+123 EASEQFSALFALM
-136 SKYSNINPENKDL
+136 SKYSNINPENKDW
-149 KILDNSDITDTAKN
+149 KILDNSDITDTVKN
-163 YPSIKY
+163 YPSIQY

-182 LSATAYGVSNSGAVT
+182 LSATAYGVSNSGVVT
-197 SLLKIP
+197 SLSKIP
-203 SASLSK
+203 TASLSK

-223 IVLSN
+223 IALSN

-239 NFVFYN
+239 NFGFYN
-245 QATNLTDAAE
+245 RATNSTDAAE
-255 TTVQSSFF
+255 TTVQGSFF

-298 TNATIKGAGNKVS
+298 INANIKGAGNKAS

-341 SKDTFIHAVGIGVSN
+341 SEDTFIHAVGIGVSS

-361 SQHGHI
+361 SQHGYI

-377 YKVGDK
+377 YKVGNK

-398 DCTGDS
+398 DCSGDS

-420 IKVSTRHTN
+420 IKVSTRYTN

-471 NGTNYIDNCKFFGA
+471 NGTNYIDNCKLYGA
-485 DKGEI
+485 DKTET
-490 SVHGNN
+490 STHGDK

-514 YTDEPC
+514 YTNEPC
-520 SVIVRNCTI
+520 SVIVRHCTI
-529 DNVTSPLR
+529 ENVTSPLR

-546 KYQSV
+546 QYQSI
-551 IFDNCQIGHY
+551 IFDDCQIGHY
-561 RGVSAIILDA
+561 RGASAIMFDA
-571 SMIAAINALSL
+571 SMISAINKLSL
-582 SNVNYKFGSTEAEV
+582 SDVNYKYGTTENEV
-596 QNANNQYFSLTN
+596 QTANNQYFGLTN
-608 NGNTLNIG
+608 SGNTLDIG
-616 TTTAYVNPSCLQYT
+616 STTYIKPNHMLYT
-630 NNLSDDYEQ
+630 NNLTDDYNKL
-639 MFRYYDLNSDFGE
+639 FRMYDLLDSDFGAP
-652 SKVKVS
+652 KANVS
-658 QVLEDAP
+658 DVLEDAP
-665 NSIVCTDG
+665 NILSCTNG
-673 TYTSATNTAFTVK
+673 TYTSKTNTHFSVVAT
-686 ADNGTLTVNCST
+686 DNTLSIKCDT
-698 AFASASYVYVPIES
+698 AYTSGKSFVYVKLDS
-712 LSLGGEMYDYLI
+712 LELKGGTYNFYIDNI
-724 SSISAPNA
+724 TPVSSD
-732 NVTITFT
+732 VTITFA
-739 DSKKGVINASLEAA
+739 DSSYNIIDTSLELA

-761 IVGDISGTAT
+761 IVDGVTKPITY
-771 FLRVKL
+771 LRVKL
-777 NANTTVHLSCE
+777 AANKTIDMQCT
-788 VSLSNRNKVLK
+788 VSLANRNKVLK
-799 GQIETRLKALEE
+799 GNLEARVAALEKIIQTKE
-811 KVKALENV
+811 
-819 SV
+819 

>member
-86 VYAGVGEG
+86 AYAGVGEG
-94 ELNITINNKVLKIS
+94 EINITIDNKVLKIG
-108 GINLTINKSTSGHVI
+108 GINLTINKSTSGRVI

-149 KILDNSDITDTAKN
+149 KILENSDITDTAKN

-169 LLNNFWSNNNFSL
+169 LLNNFWSNNNLSL
-182 LSATAYGVSNSGAVT
+182 LSAIVYGVSNSGAMT
-197 SLLKIP
+197 SLSKIP
-203 SASLSK
+203 TALLSK

-223 IVLSN
+223 IALSN

-284 SQCITLVGCQNSNI
+284 SQCITLIGCQNSNI
-298 TNATIKGAGNKVS
+298 SNANIKGAGNKAS

-319 IRDCSQFNINNVIVS
+319 IRNCSQFNINNVIVS

-341 SKDTFIHAVGIGVSN
+341 SEDTFIHAVGIGVSN

-361 SQHGHI
+361 SQHGYI

-377 YKVGDK
+377 YKVGNK

-471 NGTNYIDNCKFFGA
+471 NGTNYIDNCKLYGA
-485 DKGEI
+485 DKTET
-490 SVHGNN
+490 STHGDK
-496 YTGNGIVL
+496 YIGNGIVL

-514 YTDEPC
+514 YTNEPC
-520 SVIVRNCTI
+520 SVIARNCTI
-529 DNVTSPLR
+529 ENVTSPLR

-546 KYQSV
+546 QYQSV
-551 IFDNCQIGHY
+551 IFDDCQIGHY
-561 RGVSAIILDA
+561 RGASAIMFDA
-571 SMIAAINALSL
+571 SMISAINKLSL
-582 SNVNYKFGSTEAEV
+582 SDVNYKYGITENEV
-596 QNANNQYFSLTN
+596 QTANNQYFGLTN
-608 NGNTLNIG
+608 SGNTLDIG
-616 TTTAYVNPSCLQYT
+616 STTYVKPNHMIYT
-630 NNLSDDYEQ
+630 NNLTDDYNK
-639 MFRYYDLNSDFGE
+639 MFRMYDLLDSDFGAP
-652 SKVKVS
+652 KANVS
-658 QVLEDAP
+658 DVLEDAP
-665 NSIVCTDG
+665 NILSCTNG
-673 TYTSATNTAFTVK
+673 TYTSKTNTHFSVVAT
-686 ADNGTLTVNCST
+686 DNTLSIKCDT
-698 AFASASYVYVPIES
+698 AYTSGQSFVYVKLDS
-712 LSLGGEMYDYLI
+712 LELKGGTYNFYIDNI
-724 SSISAPNA
+724 TPVSSDVI
-732 NVTITFT
+732 ITFA
-739 DSKKGVINASLEAA
+739 DSSYNIIDTSLELA
-753 LNKASKSL
+753 LNKTSKSL
-761 IVGDISGTAT
+761 IVDGVTKPITY
-771 FLRVKL
+771 LRVKL
-777 NANTTVHLSCE
+777 AANKTIDMQCT
-788 VSLSNRNKVLK
+788 VSLANRNKVLK
-799 GQIETRLKALEE
+799 GNLEARVAALEKIIQTKE
-811 KVKALENV
+811 
-819 SV
+819 

>member
-94 ELNITINNKVLKIS
+94 ELNITIDNKVLKIS
-108 GINLTINKSTSGHVI
+108 GINLTINKSTSGRVI
-123 EASEQFSALLTLI
+123 EASEQFSALLSLI

-163 YPSIKY
+163 YPSIQY
-169 LLNNFWSNNNFSL
+169 LLNNFWSNNNLSL
-182 LSATAYGVSNSGAVT
+182 LSATAYGVSHSGGVT
-197 SLLKIP
+197 SLSKIP
-203 SASLSK
+203 TASLSK

-223 IVLSN
+223 IALSN
-228 IDDLT
+228 INDLT

-245 QATNLTDAAE
+245 QATNSTDAAE
-255 TTVQSSFF
+255 TTVQGSFF

-298 TNATIKGAGNKVS
+298 TNANIKGAGNKAS

-334 DIKAGTV
+334 DTKAGTV
-341 SKDTFIHAVGIGVSN
+341 SEDTFIHAVGIGVSS

-361 SQHGHI
+361 SQHGYI

-377 YKVGDK
+377 YKVGNK

-398 DCTGDS
+398 DCSGDS

-420 IKVSTRHTN
+420 IKVSTRYTN

-471 NGTNYIDNCKFFGA
+471 NGTNYIDNCKLYGA
-485 DKGEI
+485 DKTET
-490 SVHGNN
+490 STHGDK

-514 YTDEPC
+514 YTNEPC
-520 SVIVRNCTI
+520 SIIVRNCTI
-529 DNVTSPLR
+529 ENVTSPLR

-546 KYQSV
+546 QYQSI
-551 IFDNCQIGHY
+551 IFDDCQIGHY
-561 RGVSAIILDA
+561 RGASAIMFDA
-571 SMIAAINALSL
+571 SMISAINKLSL
-582 SNVNYKFGSTEAEV
+582 SDVNYKYGTTENEV
-596 QNANNQYFSLTN
+596 QTANNQYFGLTN
-608 NGNTLNIG
+608 SGNTLDIG
-616 TTTAYVNPSCLQYT
+616 STTYIKPNHMLYT
-630 NNLSDDYEQ
+630 NNLTDDYNKL
-639 MFRYYDLNSDFGE
+639 FRMYDLLDSDFGAPKANI
-652 SKVKVS
+652 SD
-658 QVLEDAP
+658 VLEDAP
-665 NSIVCTDG
+665 NILSCTNG
-673 TYTSATNTAFTVK
+673 TYTSKTNTNFSVVAT
-686 ADNGTLTVNCST
+686 DNTLSIKCDT
-698 AFASASYVYVPIES
+698 AYTSGKSFVYVKLDS
-712 LSLGGEMYDYLI
+712 LELKGGTYNFYIDNI
-724 SSISAPNA
+724 TPVSSD
-732 NVTITFT
+732 VTITFA
-739 DSKKGVINASLEAA
+739 DSSYNIIDTSLELA
-753 LNKASKSL
+753 LNKTSKSL
-761 IVGDISGTAT
+761 IVDGVTKPITY
-771 FLRVKL
+771 LRVKL
-777 NANTTVHLSCE
+777 AANKTIDMQCT
-788 VSLSNRNKVLK
+788 VSLANRNKVLK
-799 GQIETRLKALEE
+799 GNLEARVAALEKIIQTKE
-811 KVKALENV
+811 
-819 SV
+819 

>member
-78 FEVKPSMT
+78 FEVKSSMT
-86 VYAGVGEG
+86 AYAGIGEG
-94 ELNITINNKVLKIS
+94 ELNITIDNKVLKIS
-108 GINLTINKSTSGHVI
+108 GINLTISKATSGRTI
-123 EASEQFSALLTLI
+123 EASEQFSTLLSLI

-149 KILDNSDITDTAKN
+149 KILENSDITDTAKN

-182 LSATAYGVSNSGAVT
+182 LSATTYGINNSGAAT
-197 SLLKIP
+197 SLSKILT
-203 SASLSK
+203 SSLSK

-223 IVLSN
+223 IALSN

-245 QATNLTDAAE
+245 QATNSTDTAG
-255 TTVQSSFF
+255 TTVQGSFF

-284 SQCITLVGCQNSNI
+284 SQCVTLVSCQNSNI
-298 TNATIKGAGNKVS
+298 TNATIKGAGNKAS

-319 IRDCSQFNINNVIVS
+319 IRDCSQFNINNVVVS
-334 DIKAGTV
+334 DTKAGTI
-341 SKDTFIHAVGIGVSN
+341 SNDTFIHAVGIGVSN

-471 NGTNYIDNCKFFGA
+471 NGTNYIDNCKLYGA
-485 DKGEI
+485 DKTET
-490 SVHGNN
+490 STHGDK
-496 YTGNGIVL
+496 YIGNGIVL

-514 YTDEPC
+514 YTNEPC
-520 SVIVRNCTI
+520 SVIARNCTI
-529 DNVTSPLR
+529 ENVTSPLR

-546 KYQSV
+546 QYQSIV
-551 IFDNCQIGHY
+551 FDDCQIGHY
-561 RGVSAIILDA
+561 RGASAIMFDA
-571 SMIAAINALSL
+571 SMISAINKLSL
-582 SNVNYKFGSTEAEV
+582 SDVNYKYGTTENEV
-596 QNANNQYFSLTN
+596 QTANNQYFGLTN
-608 NGNTLNIG
+608 SGNTLDIG
-616 TTTAYVNPSCLQYT
+616 LTTYVKPNHMLYT
-630 NNLSDDYEQ
+630 NNLTDDYNK
-639 MFRYYDLNSDFGE
+639 MFRMYDLLDSDFGAP
-652 SKVKVS
+652 KANVS
-658 QVLEDAP
+658 DVLEDAP
-665 NSIVCTDG
+665 NILSCTNG
-673 TYTSATNTAFTVK
+673 TYTSKTNTHFSVVAT
-686 ADNGTLTVNCST
+686 DNTLSIKCDT
-698 AFASASYVYVPIES
+698 AYTSGKSFVYVKLDS
-712 LSLGGEMYDYLI
+712 LELKGGTYNFYVDNI
-724 SSISAPNA
+724 TPVSSD
-732 NVTITFT
+732 VTITFA
-739 DSKKGVINASLEAA
+739 DSSYNIIDTSLELA
-753 LNKASKSL
+753 LNKTSKSL
-761 IVGDISGTAT
+761 IVDGVTKPITY
-771 FLRVKL
+771 LRVKL
-777 NANTTVHLSCE
+777 AANKTIDMQCT
-788 VSLSNRNKVLK
+788 VSLANRNKVLK
-799 GQIETRLKALEE
+799 GNLEARVAALEKIIQTKE
-811 KVKALENV
+811 
-819 SV
+819 

>member
-32 PRLMVVDDKGAI
+32 PRLVVVDDKGAI

-78 FEVKPSMT
+78 FEIKSSMT
-86 VYAGVGEG
+86 AYAGVGEG
-94 ELNITINNKVLKIS
+94 ELNITIDNKVLKIS
-108 GINLTINKSTSGHVI
+108 GINLTINKSTSGRVI
-123 EASEQFSALLTLI
+123 EASEQFSALLALI

-149 KILDNSDITDTAKN
+149 KILENSDITDTAKN
-163 YPSIKY
+163 YPSIQY

-182 LSATAYGVSNSGAVT
+182 LSATAYGVSNSGVVT
-197 SLLKIP
+197 SLSKIP
-203 SASLSK
+203 TASLSK

-223 IVLSN
+223 IALSN

-245 QATNLTDAAE
+245 RATNSTDAAE
-255 TTVQSSFF
+255 TTVQGSFF
-263 KFTNCNN
+263 KFSNCNN

-284 SQCITLVGCQNSNI
+284 SQCITLIGCHNSNT
-298 TNATIKGAGNKVS
+298 TNATIKGAGNKAS

-341 SKDTFIHAVGIGVSN
+341 SEDTFIHAVGIGVSS

-361 SQHGHI
+361 SQHGYI

-377 YKVGDK
+377 YKVGNK

-398 DCTGDS
+398 DCSGDS

-420 IKVSTRHTN
+420 IKVSTRYTN

-471 NGTNYIDNCKFFGA
+471 NGTNYIDNCKLYGA
-485 DKGEI
+485 DKTET
-490 SVHGNN
+490 STHGDK

-514 YTDEPC
+514 YTNEPC
-520 SVIVRNCTI
+520 SVIVRHCTI
-529 DNVTSPLR
+529 ENVTSPLR

-546 KYQSV
+546 QYQSI
-551 IFDNCQIGHY
+551 IFDDCQIGHY
-561 RGVSAIILDA
+561 RGASAIMFDA
-571 SMIAAINALSL
+571 SMISAINKLSL
-582 SNVNYKFGSTEAEV
+582 SDVNYKYGTTENEV
-596 QNANNQYFSLTN
+596 QTANNQYFGLTN
-608 NGNTLNIG
+608 SGNTLDIG
-616 TTTAYVNPSCLQYT
+616 STTYIKPNHMLYT
-630 NNLSDDYEQ
+630 NNLTDDYNKL
-639 MFRYYDLNSDFGE
+639 FRMYDLLDSDFGAP
-652 SKVKVS
+652 KANVS
-658 QVLEDAP
+658 DVLEDAP
-665 NSIVCTDG
+665 NILSCTNG
-673 TYTSATNTAFTVK
+673 TYTSKTNTHFSVVAT
-686 ADNGTLTVNCST
+686 DNTLSIKCDT
-698 AFASASYVYVPIES
+698 AYTSGKSFVYVKLDS
-712 LSLGGEMYDYLI
+712 LELKGGTYNFYIDNI
-724 SSISAPNA
+724 TPVSSD
-732 NVTITFT
+732 VTITFA
-739 DSKKGVINASLEAA
+739 DSSYNTVGTSLELA

-761 IVGDISGTAT
+761 IVDGVTKPITY
-771 FLRVKL
+771 LRVKL
-777 NANTTVHLSCE
+777 AANKTIDMQCT
-788 VSLSNRNKVLK
+788 VSLANRNKVLK
-799 GQIETRLKALEE
+799 GNLEARVAALEKIIQTKE
-811 KVKALENV
+811 
-819 SV
+819 

>member
-32 PRLMVVDDKGAI
+32 PRLVVVDDKGAI

-78 FEVKPSMT
+78 FEIKSSMT
-86 VYAGVGEG
+86 AYAGVGEG
-94 ELNITINNKVLKIS
+94 ELNITIDNKVLKIS
-108 GINLTINKSTSGHVI
+108 GINLTINKSTSGRVI
-123 EASEQFSALLTLI
+123 EASEQFSALLALI

-169 LLNNFWSNNNFSL
+169 LLNNFWSNNNLSL
-182 LSATAYGVSNSGAVT
+182 LSATAYGVSNLGAMT
-197 SLLKIP
+197 SLSKIP
-203 SASLSK
+203 IGSLSK

-223 IVLSN
+223 IALSN
-228 IDDLT
+228 IDNLT

-245 QATNLTDAAE
+245 QATNSTDAAE
-255 TTVQSSFF
+255 TTVQGSFF

-284 SQCITLVGCQNSNI
+284 SQCITLIGCQNSNTI
-298 TNATIKGAGNKVS
+298 NATIKGAGNKAS

-341 SKDTFIHAVGIGVSN
+341 SEDTFIHAVGIGVSS

-361 SQHGHI
+361 SQHGYI

-377 YKVGDK
+377 YKVGNK

-398 DCTGDS
+398 DCSGDS

-420 IKVSTRHTN
+420 IKVSTRYTN

-471 NGTNYIDNCKFFGA
+471 NGTNYIDNCKLYGA
-485 DKGEI
+485 DKTET
-490 SVHGNN
+490 STHGDK

-514 YTDEPC
+514 YTNEPC
-520 SVIVRNCTI
+520 SVIVRHCTI
-529 DNVTSPLR
+529 ENVTSPLR

-546 KYQSV
+546 QYQSI
-551 IFDNCQIGHY
+551 IFDDCQIGHY
-561 RGVSAIILDA
+561 RGASAIMFDA
-571 SMIAAINALSL
+571 SMISAINKLSL
-582 SNVNYKFGSTEAEV
+582 SNVNYKYGTTENEV
-596 QNANNQYFSLTN
+596 QTANNQYFGLTN
-608 NGNTLNIG
+608 SGNTLYIG
-616 TTTAYVNPSCLQYT
+616 STTYIKPNHMLYT
-630 NNLSDDYEQ
+630 NNLTDDYNKL
-639 MFRYYDLNSDFGE
+639 FRMYDLLDSDFGAP
-652 SKVKVS
+652 KANVS
-658 QVLEDAP
+658 DVLEDAP
-665 NSIVCTDG
+665 NILSCTNG
-673 TYTSATNTAFTVK
+673 TYTSKTNTHFSVVAT
-686 ADNGTLTVNCST
+686 DNTLSIKCDT
-698 AFASASYVYVPIES
+698 AYTSGKSFVYVKLDS
-712 LSLGGEMYDYLI
+712 LELKGGTYNFYIDNI
-724 SSISAPNA
+724 TPVSSD
-732 NVTITFT
+732 VTITFT
-739 DSKKGVINASLEAA
+739 DSSYNIIDTSLELA

-761 IVGDISGTAT
+761 IVDGVTKPITY
-771 FLRVKL
+771 LRVRL
-777 NANTTVHLSCE
+777 AANKTIDMQCT
-788 VSLSNRNKVLK
+788 VSLANRNKVLK
-799 GQIETRLKALEE
+799 GNLEARVAALEKIIQTKE
-811 KVKALENV
+811 
-819 SV
+819 